1 MKMNHARIAKLLKRA
16 YHSWGARAI
25 AIVLIV
31 VLSLQTVMS
40 SGVPQVLAQEIGQV
54 LAMSRAGDG
63 SQTNDD
69 DGQDGSSAETLE
81 TDNGSGGSAQNG
93 QSGEQDTE
101 GDVDTEAVASA
112 SDDAADS
119 EDSAATGDSASG
131 DDSTSTATDDESDS
145 TDTAQSS
152 DPPEDGDQ
160 TPSDATDEAAETEDA
175 ADTDAT
181 DPDTEDVMPAER
193 TELFNWTGDL
203 GALKL
208 SSTGLVIALP
218 KTDEPENTASEA
230 EDAAG
235 EQADATGDAE
245 ESAAIDDAEGASASA
260 SEDEQ
265 SAAEEPKT
273 ETFVP
278 ETYPA
283 KLNLTFFLDPAN
295 ADQVDTAPESIVPG
309 DSFEVTL
316 PSGIALANP
325 ADVID
330 VFQIAADGTPST
342 VKIAEATYKD
352 GVLTVT
358 FIAPVDTATGE
369 ARELSTYSASIDL
382 DVLLSTSLA
391 GETATQIDWLLQQS
405 ATGAVQTAT
414 LQIPARSAFE
424 VVVELPEL
432 SDNETIAEQ
441 EIASTD
447 TVMNVM
453 NALTLPGMMNAANV
467 EGSTT
472 YSYENLTGSA
482 QMAITWCDNNSSNRP
497 AMADYAKKVIP
508 QFSLDGGASWISL
521 VDENGN
527 LTDEARLKL
536 YIGDGEAP
544 NWVKQASAAAQSIGT
559 WNVSVQGTPTQ
570 FNTTVTV
577 PDVDEEGNQKY
588 DEHGNPLFVKDEK
601 ASSSVDILWRL
612 NDTNERPQNYTYGEN
627 DEGATGGQ
635 RYLMLTQDYTF
646 TIQGKLGDKTL
657 KEIFGSTLNAA
668 DYAEYFR
675 FSALIDNK
683 QVVDGTGNVRSDT
696 LEEMIE
702 AQLGEGQA
710 FDITFS
716 EDGNTA
722 TIKATLPQYDLNGAP
737 IVYYAY
743 FEDPTDTTS
752 GKDYYQPAYN
762 NSASPSHGSSVD
774 KLYDGGTMTIRPV
787 GTTSYDATKVWLD
800 GGNIDERPAASFTL
814 WRYSK
819 NGSPATAS
827 QVQMNAIDGSGTAAE
842 SVEYVTIEIPA
853 GSQDDTIDLG
863 KLLAEQ
869 YGEQGANILS
879 NLPKYDPDGYPYIY
893 ALRED
898 TGLSSNYEVVFGS
911 VDSQGNETDTQPN
924 YTDGDGNKQEL
935 DQPDRANDP
944 FIYNDGTITNRLTGT
959 VTVEATKTWE
969 IAAFQDSLDTVTV
982 TFTAQS
988 RLASSTSDADWQ
1000 DTDTTIEV
1008 DGWKA
1013 ETLSQTFSGTFDQ
1026 YDSQGR
1032 ELEYR
1037 WIETGISIDG
1047 EPVEFERDGAGGGSF
1062 TLTLENMEGEP
1073 EDLAFTSTFEEATDP
1088 DGTDTI
1094 TNTFDNT
1101 TYGRVDKFWEQP
1113 DGTMAQIPPRE
1124 AEAYGKDPADLD
1136 TDGIATVQL
1145 FQDGKLIG
1153 AFEMDGTVD
1162 PSATEIRNL
1171 PGATYQETSSY
1182 HLDFEDLPKYNPEN
1196 GVRYTYLVLETQKD
1210 GWYADRIYDAETH
1223 TTTINNAIGEGE
1235 GSEIRVIKQWNDG
1248 DDSSHRLPVVVDLVA
1263 VKSMTA
1269 EQNIDPATGELYH
1282 YDPGDIVVEDIV
1294 LTAGESWYAEVDVPI
1309 GNVDYTYFK
1318 VVERGMGVVEQ
1329 EDGSIEPQ
1337 YPAVTYEEAEDA
1349 YEGITDDL
1357 AWINTA
1363 WEYMSTKDAVR
1374 IATPDHVYR
1383 TTASE
1388 DAEPTYLEDMQ
1399 AVTASNRRLGIFDLT
1414 IEKTWND
1421 QGEHDRPQAE
1431 LVVSCLENDEAF
1443 GVDGRGG
1450 ITVSAGGANANT
1462 LPVVDNEGNQLLTGG
1477 DSIYRVEDGKL
1488 IITVDTADDAYSST
1502 YYIHGLPKYDGNGLV
1517 VHYDVEERGL
1527 NGSEYVTTK
1536 TVSDYEVGTRHF
1548 HDNQTIEF
1556 TNTRQGTRTVTFN
1569 KEWQDRYV
1577 NESLRQRPDIYLTL
1591 YRVTVGVD
1599 GEGNLTYSDPEQVG
1613 GYVQYLWTGT
1623 PDTEDPQ
1630 YEQSCSIANL
1640 PAYDENGSEYIYYAS
1655 ESMAADGSALDYA
1668 DVKFS
1673 YEGMTT
1679 LHEEADEPHAVKV
1692 PNAEQGSDDPTEN
1705 GTGWAIHEDG
1715 TFVNS
1720 LTDNLVA
1727 RGTKLWEDVPAN
1739 VSQGST
1745 GDLLAE
1751 SDLPEITVYLQQ
1763 RVEGEDWSS
1772 LKFKVADDGTW
1783 SFVEGSEAI
1792 AWTSDLKQVTT
1803 NQYSYSM
1810 AHTGENTTKSVDD
1823 ATANNPIL
1831 PENEEQLPRYT
1842 EDGKIYEYRAIEVVW
1857 GLVDQPGGV
1866 TSEWI
1871 ENTDFSQLRESDD
1884 DSMGVYVIEHGETG
1898 SFLINNIYTSETGR
1912 LTVQK
1917 HYTGREAGDLYPET
1931 TFDVYRYYVNADGG
1945 KSDAAL
1951 VDSVTL
1957 TNDMLKAEDP
1967 TTLDGLTVDGAGKA
1981 ETTAQYTFSGLDIY
1995 APDGSYWQYYV
2006 VEHNINGYETTVAV
2020 GDVSAGNVKGEGEA
2034 VDGGVSSGALC
2045 PVDVLGS
2052 VEGTVLGDNT
2062 TPDVTFKNEYTP
2074 EPVDLTGTK
2083 TWVDFNNIFNI
2094 RPTAEEFMKGLKVER
2109 IDNNGAV
2116 DLTGELQSTNPD
2128 DPYYFMVT
2136 ENADTNTYTITLSGV
2151 DKWSPDGTAYRYRI
2165 TETLADMVLGD
2176 TGRNASGYYTTD
2188 NAQDPTTATSTVN
2201 AQNPGSGFR
2210 FTNTLEGQATVEKRW
2225 NDGDDPYGL
2234 RPTTVTVRLQARY
2247 TYADGKPS
2255 AWQDP
2260 EQILNDLGYWEA
2272 FAKQFE
2278 DEEAAK
2284 AFLEKTLSADNG
2296 WKSSWTGLPMG
2307 GRGTAEGHAGEFFSI
2322 EYRAVEVAI
2331 GDQEIDQPS
2340 STDVS
2345 FSYTK
2350 NGGGEYHPYQP
2361 AQESWTNTTTGSATV
2376 ISNTLESTKIT
2387 ATKTWEGDAENAW
2400 DTRPGGDEW
2409 TVHYLLQRK
2418 LVTEGDTAWQWLM
2431 EYGAEQAEGPLD
2443 DGIVSATISGT
2454 GDSATTTWENLPDCN
2469 EDGTAYEYRVVEQ
2482 VPGSY
2487 DVVSGTEIAT
2497 ATDETTGVTYRF
2509 YVVESVNSD
2518 DDQSVDTQMFVND
2531 LRTTTLTG
2539 TKTWD
2544 DHGTTLADDLTE
2556 DDMPDM
2562 VLWRATILGN
2572 GTFGAAE
2579 NVTNYAG
2586 QPTWEG
2592 SGESWTFTYTGL
2604 PAANED
2610 DVDYVYWAVEK
2621 EADAPGYYPLYG
2633 TDKAASPSG
2642 AAGTTVTTSATAAQD
2657 GVQTNEPI
2665 TNVATRFTLDKVS
2678 DFTPEGE
2685 DAREDL
2691 RNIELTVY
2699 GADGDVYA
2707 VWTDTDGVASST
2719 VWPKGQQNGGETE
2732 MTGEN
2737 AGFIV
2742 GLPAGTYTVKE
2753 TGEVPEGY
2761 AKAPDVTITIA
2772 KNGSVAAT
2780 QSGNDSVL
2788 EVEGTN
2794 PGGTITVNVEDPVLR
2809 GHLRLTKH
2817 VSDNG
2822 AYGGTND
2829 AALAGATFSLYRV
2842 DMDGDGEDELI
2853 ASGLTSNNQGV
2864 VDTSNFTNVSIEI
2877 ESTAGEDLTYGGK
2890 YVKLSDGLP
2899 AGKYYFVETATTS
2912 GAVMPDEA
2920 NAKSATLEITQ
2931 DTHFAFTNAPVA
2943 TTMGNERFNAN
2954 VVLHKFDT
2962 LTNDPIQGAKFQ
2974 VEYTPSDG
2982 STGWVDREFTT
2993 GEDGSLKLE
3002 NLKKGTYVITEVS
3015 NTGYVSNGFRATF
3028 TLTDANDDVTYD
3040 IKSIADGKD
3049 IDFEVTSG
3057 ADDFVDG
3064 QGIPNVPQRGTVTI
3078 DKTGKDGAALN
3089 GATFELQRLGE
3100 DGQTWETII
3109 EGLETGTTYKAN
3121 DANDGIEGSGST
3133 GAAGR
3138 LQVTNLLW
3146 GTYRFVETEPADGY
3160 FCENADGNSVT
3171 SGTLTIDR
3179 THLNPSLTGTNAVA
3193 NEPTSLEINKA
3204 NDVGQPLAGAEFQI
3218 TAQDDSAF
3226 AHPGEFAAGTYD
3238 EATKTVTL
3246 ATDSTGHIELVGQLM
3261 VGGTYTIYESGAPS
3275 GYDPADGVLTVTVQE
3290 DGSLAVQGDMPD
3302 RYAWADLD
3310 ENGHADNAYSFMVTN
3325 IHEEIDILKVDDD
3338 GDALEGAE
3346 FTLTGVC
3353 MDKNTSHTYT
3363 TDEDGY
3369 IHVDAGLMGGVRYE
3383 LHETKPADGY
3393 AQLEDSLYFM
3403 MDERGEIV
3411 VTDAQQNPLDE
3422 EEYPEGYAVNSN
3434 RISLTVTD
3442 EPVELQITKRAPAGE
3457 DGEPGETLPWAE
3469 FSITPVDGSKF
3480 AAGAD
3485 PTAPQTMRTGEDG
3498 TLSMT
3503 AWLIVG
3509 NEYDITEVKA
3519 PEGYERVTGTMRIR
3533 VEEDGSISVVGSV
3546 NEDGSITP
3554 APPTGYTKVDDNTFE
3569 VSVVNEPIEI
3579 NIEKVGSNDTATG
3592 LEGAEFEVAGVFAG
3606 SNEVET
3612 RTFTT
3617 GEGGRV
3623 EIEAELKS
3631 GETYALREVVAPA
3644 GYELLEGELTVQ
3656 VAEDGTLEVV
3666 GDAPAGYTLADG
3678 GVTIFAVDEP
3688 LHISFVKTDE
3698 EGGALAGAT
3707 FSIAPADGDATL
3719 PDGSAS
3725 KTFTS
3730 DEAGVVFADLQV
3742 SGSAEGT
3749 AYVITELAA
3758 PAGYEV
3764 APAFT
3769 ILVFEDGTVELGD
3782 VPEAIAGAVSVEN
3795 AAVAAAG
3802 EDPDTSGDDA
3812 DAPALATPAGV
3823 VVTLADTRVEAQ
3835 IAKVSTSGGALAGA
3849 EFAVTG
3855 LFTDGYTTKAVTVDA
3870 NGRAPLEG
3878 LIVGETYRIRETV
3891 APEGFDL
3898 IEETWEFTVQ
3908 ADGTL
3913 AGEATSGSADEAG
3926 YAIADDGVTLRAV
3939 DAPTPPVPGEMPG
3952 TGDTKLTY
3960 ALVLGIVSLVC
3971 LAGGLRLSRRKR

>member
-54 LAMSRAGDG
+54 LAMSRADDG
-63 SQTNDD
+63 SQMNDD

-119 EDSAATGDSASG
+119 EDPAATGDSASG

-152 DPPEDGDQ
+152 DPSEDGDQ

-181 DPDTEDVMPAER
+181 DPDTEDVTPAER

-230 EDAAG
+230 EDATG
-235 EQADATGDAE
+235 EQPDATDDAE
-245 ESAAIDDAEGASASA
+245 KSATIDDAEGASASA

-265 SAAEEPKT
+265 SAAEELKT

-330 VFQIAADGTPST
+330 VFQVAADGTPST

-369 ARELSTYSASIDL
+369 ARELSTYSASIGL

-405 ATGAVQTAT
+405 ATGSVQTAT

-559 WNVSVQGTPTQ
+559 WNVSVQGMPTQ

-588 DEHGNPLFVKDEK
+588 DEHGNPLFVKDEE

-657 KEIFGSTLNAA
+657 KEIFGDNLGTDA
-668 DYAEYFR
+668 YAEYFR

-774 KLYDGGTMTIRPV
+774 KLYDGGTMTIRPM

-800 GGNIDERPAASFTL
+800 GDNKENRPEVTFTL
-814 WRYSK
+814 WRYST
-819 NGSPATAS
+819 NGKPATAS
-827 QVQMNAIDGSGTAAE
+827 QVQLDQNDTTQNPSSSVNAVS
-842 SVEYVTIEIPA
+842 YVQITIPA
-853 GSQDDTIDLG
+853 GSEDTIDLG

-869 YGEQGANILS
+869 YGEQGADILS
-879 NLPKYDPDGYPYIY
+879 SLPKYDPDGYPYIY

-898 TGLSSNYEVVFGS
+898 TNLAGYETVYGTVNADDS
-911 VDSQGNETDTQPN
+911 VTDTQPN
-924 YTDGDGNKQEL
+924 YQDENGTTQKL
-935 DQPDRANDP
+935 DQPDRKDDP
-944 FIYNDGTITNRLTGT
+944 FIYNGGTVTNRLTGT
-959 VTVEATKTWE
+959 VEVEATKTWE
-969 IAAFQDSLDTVTV
+969 IAAFQDSLNEVV
-982 TFTAQS
+982 VEFTAQS
-988 RLASSTSDADWQ
+988 RLAGSDDAWV
-1000 DTDTTIEV
+1000 DTDVTIEV
-1008 DGWKA
+1008 KDWKA

-1101 TYGRVDKFWEQP
+1101 TYERVDKFWEQP
-1113 DGTMAQIPPRE
+1113 DGTMAQIKPQG
-1124 AEAYGKDPADLD
+1124 ADAYGKDPEDLN

-1145 FQDGKLIG
+1145 FQDGVLIG
-1153 AFEMDGTVD
+1153 TFEMDGTVD
-1162 PSATEIRNL
+1162 ASATDIKNL
-1171 PGATYQETSSY
+1171 PDATYQETSSY

-1210 GWYADRIYDAETH
+1210 GWYVDRIYDAETH
-1223 TTTINNAIGEGE
+1223 TTTINNAVGEGE

-1263 VKSMTA
+1263 VKPMTA

-1282 YDPGDIVVEDIV
+1282 YEPGDIVVEDIV

-1337 YPAVTYEEAEDA
+1337 YPAVTYEEAKDGA
-1349 YEGITDDL
+1349 YDGITDDL

-1443 GVDGRGG
+1443 GVDDRGG

-1462 LPVVDNEGNQLLTGG
+1462 LPVVDNEGNQLFTGG

-1488 IITVDTADDAYSST
+1488 IIKVDTADDEYSST

-1517 VHYDVEERGL
+1517 VHYDVEERWTGQ
-1527 NGSEYVTTK
+1527 NDEYVTTK

-1591 YRVTVGVD
+1591 YRVTVGED
-1599 GEGNLTYSDPEQVG
+1599 GEGNLTYSDPEQVD

-1772 LKFKVADDGTW
+1772 LKFKVADNGTW

-1792 AWTSDLKQVTT
+1792 AWTSDLEQVTT

-1823 ATANNPIL
+1823 ATADNPIL
-1831 PENEEQLPRYT
+1831 PENEELLPRYT

-1871 ENTDFSQLRESDD
+1871 ETTDFSQLRESDD

-1898 SFLINNIYTSETGR
+1898 SFLINNVYTSETGS

-1931 TFDVYRYYVNADGG
+1931 TFDVYRYYVNADGE

-1957 TNDMLKAEDP
+1957 TNDMLKNSEQ
-1967 TTLDGLTVDGAGKA
+1967 LNGLTVTGAGDA

-2006 VEHNINGYETTVAV
+2006 VEHNINGYKTTVEV
-2020 GDVSAGNVKGEGEA
+2020 GNVVAEDVTGEGETA
-2034 VDGGVSSGALC
+2034 DGGVSSGGLC
-2045 PVDVLGS
+2045 PESGT
-2052 VEGTVLGDNT
+2052 VEAPEPGGDSGDGTSTSKVTGTVLATDKVAEDGSITPGDT
-2062 TPDVTFKNEYTP
+2062 TPDVTFKN
-2074 EPVDLTGTK
+2074 
-2083 TWVDFNNIFNI
+2083 
-2094 RPTAEEFMKGLKVER
+2094 
-2109 IDNNGAV
+2109 
-2116 DLTGELQSTNPD
+2116 
-2128 DPYYFMVT
+2128 
-2136 ENADTNTYTITLSGV
+2136 
-2151 DKWSPDGTAYRYRI
+2151 
-2165 TETLADMVLGD
+2165 
-2176 TGRNASGYYTTD
+2176 
-2188 NAQDPTTATSTVN
+2188 
-2201 AQNPGSGFR
+2201 
-2210 FTNTLEGQATVEKRW
+2210 
-2225 NDGDDPYGL
+2225 
-2234 RPTTVTVRLQARY
+2234 
-2247 TYADGKPS
+2247 
-2255 AWQDP
+2255 
-2260 EQILNDLGYWEA
+2260 
-2272 FAKQFE
+2272 
-2278 DEEAAK
+2278 
-2284 AFLEKTLSADNG
+2284 
-2296 WKSSWTGLPMG
+2296 
-2307 GRGTAEGHAGEFFSI
+2307 
-2322 EYRAVEVAI
+2322 
-2331 GDQEIDQPS
+2331 
-2340 STDVS
+2340 
-2345 FSYTK
+2345 
-2350 NGGGEYHPYQP
+2350 
-2361 AQESWTNTTTGSATV
+2361 
-2376 ISNTLESTKIT
+2376 
-2387 ATKTWEGDAENAW
+2387 
-2400 DTRPGGDEW
+2400 
-2409 TVHYLLQRK
+2409 
-2418 LVTEGDTAWQWLM
+2418 
-2431 EYGAEQAEGPLD
+2431 
-2443 DGIVSATISGT
+2443 
-2454 GDSATTTWENLPDCN
+2454 
-2469 EDGTAYEYRVVEQ
+2469 AYE
-2482 VPGSY
+2482 P
-2487 DVVSGTEIAT
+2487 
-2497 ATDETTGVTYRF
+2497 
-2509 YVVESVNSD
+2509 ESINLS
-2518 DDQSVDTQMFVND
+2518 
-2531 LRTTTLTG
+2531 G

-2544 DHGTTLADDLTE
+2544 DY
-2556 DDMPDM
+2556 
-2562 VLWRATILGN
+2562 N
-2572 GTFGAAE
+2572 GMF
-2579 NVTNYAG
+2579 N
-2586 QPTWEG
+2586 
-2592 SGESWTFTYTGL
+2592 
-2604 PAANED
+2604 
-2610 DVDYVYWAVEK
+2610 
-2621 EADAPGYYPLYG
+2621 
-2633 TDKAASPSG
+2633 
-2642 AAGTTVTTSATAAQD
+2642 
-2657 GVQTNEPI
+2657 
-2665 TNVATRFTLDKVS
+2665 
-2678 DFTPEGE
+2678 
-2685 DAREDL
+2685 L
-2691 RNIELTVY
+2691 R
-2699 GADGDVYA
+2699 
-2707 VWTDTDGVASST
+2707 
-2719 VWPKGQQNGGETE
+2719 P
-2732 MTGEN
+2732 
-2737 AGFIV
+2737 
-2742 GLPAGTYTVKE
+2742 
-2753 TGEVPEGY
+2753 
-2761 AKAPDVTITIA
+2761 
-2772 KNGSVAAT
+2772 
-2780 QSGNDSVL
+2780 
-2788 EVEGTN
+2788 
-2794 PGGTITVNVEDPVLR
+2794 
-2809 GHLRLTKH
+2809 
-2817 VSDNG
+2817 
-2822 AYGGTND
+2822 
-2829 AALAGATFSLYRV
+2829 
-2842 DMDGDGEDELI
+2842 
-2853 ASGLTSNNQGV
+2853 
-2864 VDTSNFTNVSIEI
+2864 
-2877 ESTAGEDLTYGGK
+2877 
-2890 YVKLSDGLP
+2890 
-2899 AGKYYFVETATTS
+2899 
-2912 GAVMPDEA
+2912 
-2920 NAKSATLEITQ
+2920 
-2931 DTHFAFTNAPVA
+2931 
-2943 TTMGNERFNAN
+2943 
-2954 VVLHKFDT
+2954 
-2962 LTNDPIQGAKFQ
+2962 
-2974 VEYTPSDG
+2974 
-2982 STGWVDREFTT
+2982 
-2993 GEDGSLKLE
+2993 
-3002 NLKKGTYVITEVS
+3002 
-3015 NTGYVSNGFRATF
+3015 
-3028 TLTDANDDVTYD
+3028 
-3040 IKSIADGKD
+3040 
-3049 IDFEVTSG
+3049 
-3057 ADDFVDG
+3057 
-3064 QGIPNVPQRGTVTI
+3064 
-3078 DKTGKDGAALN
+3078 
-3089 GATFELQRLGE
+3089 
-3100 DGQTWETII
+3100 
-3109 EGLETGTTYKAN
+3109 
-3121 DANDGIEGSGST
+3121 
-3133 GAAGR
+3133 
-3138 LQVTNLLW
+3138 
-3146 GTYRFVETEPADGY
+3146 
-3160 FCENADGNSVT
+3160 
-3171 SGTLTIDR
+3171 
-3179 THLNPSLTGTNAVA
+3179 
-3193 NEPTSLEINKA
+3193 
-3204 NDVGQPLAGAEFQI
+3204 
-3218 TAQDDSAF
+3218 
-3226 AHPGEFAAGTYD
+3226 
-3238 EATKTVTL
+3238 
-3246 ATDSTGHIELVGQLM
+3246 
-3261 VGGTYTIYESGAPS
+3261 
-3275 GYDPADGVLTVTVQE
+3275 TVQE
-3290 DGSLAVQGDMPD
+3290 
-3302 RYAWADLD
+3302 
-3310 ENGHADNAYSFMVTN
+3310 F
-3325 IHEEIDILKVDDD
+3325 
-3338 GDALEGAE
+3338 
-3346 FTLTGVC
+3346 
-3353 MDKNTSHTYT
+3353 
-3363 TDEDGY
+3363 
-3369 IHVDAGLMGGVRYE
+3369 
-3383 LHETKPADGY
+3383 
-3393 AQLEDSLYFM
+3393 
-3403 MDERGEIV
+3403 
-3411 VTDAQQNPLDE
+3411 
-3422 EEYPEGYAVNSN
+3422 
-3434 RISLTVTD
+3434 
-3442 EPVELQITKRAPAGE
+3442 
-3457 DGEPGETLPWAE
+3457 
-3469 FSITPVDGSKF
+3469 
-3480 AAGAD
+3480 
-3485 PTAPQTMRTGEDG
+3485 
-3498 TLSMT
+3498 
-3503 AWLIVG
+3503 
-3509 NEYDITEVKA
+3509 
-3519 PEGYERVTGTMRIR
+3519 
-3533 VEEDGSISVVGSV
+3533 
-3546 NEDGSITP
+3546 
-3554 APPTGYTKVDDNTFE
+3554 
-3569 VSVVNEPIEI
+3569 
-3579 NIEKVGSNDTATG
+3579 
-3592 LEGAEFEVAGVFAG
+3592 
-3606 SNEVET
+3606 
-3612 RTFTT
+3612 
-3617 GEGGRV
+3617 
-3623 EIEAELKS
+3623 
-3631 GETYALREVVAPA
+3631 
-3644 GYELLEGELTVQ
+3644 
-3656 VAEDGTLEVV
+3656 
-3666 GDAPAGYTLADG
+3666 
-3678 GVTIFAVDEP
+3678 
-3688 LHISFVKTDE
+3688 
-3698 EGGALAGAT
+3698 
-3707 FSIAPADGDATL
+3707 
-3719 PDGSAS
+3719 
-3725 KTFTS
+3725 
-3730 DEAGVVFADLQV
+3730 
-3742 SGSAEGT
+3742 
-3749 AYVITELAA
+3749 
-3758 PAGYEV
+3758 
-3764 APAFT
+3764 
-3769 ILVFEDGTVELGD
+3769 
-3782 VPEAIAGAVSVEN
+3782 
-3795 AAVAAAG
+3795 
-3802 EDPDTSGDDA
+3802 
-3812 DAPALATPAGV
+3812 
-3823 VVTLADTRVEAQ
+3823 
-3835 IAKVSTSGGALAGA
+3835 
-3849 EFAVTG
+3849 
-3855 LFTDGYTTKAVTVDA
+3855 
-3870 NGRAPLEG
+3870 
-3878 LIVGETYRIRETV
+3878 
-3891 APEGFDL
+3891 
-3898 IEETWEFTVQ
+3898 
-3908 ADGTL
+3908 
-3913 AGEATSGSADEAG
+3913 
-3926 YAIADDGVTLRAV
+3926 
-3939 DAPTPPVPGEMPG
+3939 
-3952 TGDTKLTY
+3952 
-3960 ALVLGIVSLVC
+3960 
-3971 LAGGLRLSRRKR
+3971 

>member
-81 TDNGSGGSAQNG
+81 TDNGSGGGSAQNG

-119 EDSAATGDSASG
+119 EDPAVTGDSASG

-152 DPPEDGDQ
+152 DPSEDGDQ

-181 DPDTEDVMPAER
+181 DPDTEDVTPAER

-208 SSTGLVIALP
+208 SSTGLTIALP
-218 KTDEPENTASEA
+218 ETDEPENTASDA
-230 EDAAG
+230 EDATG
-235 EQADATGDAE
+235 EQADATDDAE
-245 ESAAIDDAEGASASA
+245 ESATIDDAEGASASA

-330 VFQIAADGTPST
+330 VFRVAADGTPST

-369 ARELSTYSASIDL
+369 ARELSTYSASIGL

-527 LTDEARLKL
+527 LTDGARLKL

-559 WNVSVQGTPTQ
+559 WNVSVQGMPTQ
-570 FNTTVTV
+570 FVETVTT
-577 PDVDEEGNQKY
+577 PQLDGDGNQMF
-588 DEHGNPLFVKDEK
+588 DEHGNALFNPPERHEVPI
-601 ASSSVDILWRL
+601 SWRL
-612 NDTNERPQNYTYGEN
+612 NDTNSLPQSYTYGEN
-627 DEGATGGQ
+627 DEGANGDQ
-635 RYLMLTQDYTF
+635 RYLMLMQQYTF

-657 KEIFGSTLNAA
+657 KEIFGDNLGTDA
-668 DYAEYFR
+668 YAEYFR

-702 AQLGEGQA
+702 AQLREGQA

-762 NSASPSHGSSVD
+762 NAASPSHGSSVD

-800 GGNIDERPAASFTL
+800 GENSDERPAASFTL
-814 WRYSK
+814 WRYST

-853 GSQDDTIDLG
+853 GSRYNTIDLG

-1101 TYGRVDKFWEQP
+1101 TYERVDKFWEQP

-1772 LKFKVADDGTW
+1772 LKFKVADNGTW

-1792 AWTSDLKQVTT
+1792 AWTSDLEQVTT

-1823 ATANNPIL
+1823 ATADNPIL
-1831 PENEEQLPRYT
+1831 PENEELLPRYT

-1857 GLVDQPGGV
+1857 GLVNQPGGV

-1871 ENTDFSQLRESDD
+1871 EETDFSELRDSAD
-1884 DSMGVYVIEHGETG
+1884 DSIGVYVIEHGEIG
-1898 SFLINNIYTSETGR
+1898 SFLINNVYTSETGS

-1917 HYTGREAGDLYPET
+1917 HYTGRDAGDLYPET
-1931 TFDVYRYYVNADGG
+1931 TFDVYRYYVNADGDT
-1945 KSDAAL
+1945 SDA
-1951 VDSVTL
+1951 
-1957 TNDMLKAEDP
+1957 
-1967 TTLDGLTVDGAGKA
+1967 GAGGFRDA
-1981 ETTAQYTFSGLDIY
+1981 HERHAQ
-1995 APDGSYWQYYV
+1995 
-2006 VEHNINGYETTVAV
+2006 
-2020 GDVSAGNVKGEGEA
+2020 GERRAARRAYGHGCQQGR
-2034 VDGGVSSGALC
+2034 DH
-2045 PVDVLGS
+2045 
-2052 VEGTVLGDNT
+2052 
-2062 TPDVTFKNEYTP
+2062 
-2074 EPVDLTGTK
+2074 
-2083 TWVDFNNIFNI
+2083 
-2094 RPTAEEFMKGLKVER
+2094 
-2109 IDNNGAV
+2109 GAV
-2116 DLTGELQSTNPD
+2116 HVQ
-2128 DPYYFMVT
+2128 
-2136 ENADTNTYTITLSGV
+2136 
-2151 DKWSPDGTAYRYRI
+2151 R
-2165 TETLADMVLGD
+2165 
-2176 TGRNASGYYTTD
+2176 
-2188 NAQDPTTATSTVN
+2188 
-2201 AQNPGSGFR
+2201 
-2210 FTNTLEGQATVEKRW
+2210 
-2225 NDGDDPYGL
+2225 
-2234 RPTTVTVRLQARY
+2234 ARY
-2247 TYADGKPS
+2247 
-2255 AWQDP
+2255 
-2260 EQILNDLGYWEA
+2260 
-2272 FAKQFE
+2272 
-2278 DEEAAK
+2278 
-2284 AFLEKTLSADNG
+2284 
-2296 WKSSWTGLPMG
+2296 
-2307 GRGTAEGHAGEFFSI
+2307 
-2322 EYRAVEVAI
+2322 
-2331 GDQEIDQPS
+2331 
-2340 STDVS
+2340 
-2345 FSYTK
+2345 
-2350 NGGGEYHPYQP
+2350 
-2361 AQESWTNTTTGSATV
+2361 
-2376 ISNTLESTKIT
+2376 
-2387 ATKTWEGDAENAW
+2387 
-2400 DTRPGGDEW
+2400 
-2409 TVHYLLQRK
+2409 
-2418 LVTEGDTAWQWLM
+2418 
-2431 EYGAEQAEGPLD
+2431 
-2443 DGIVSATISGT
+2443 
-2454 GDSATTTWENLPDCN
+2454 
-2469 EDGTAYEYRVVEQ
+2469 
-2482 VPGSY
+2482 
-2487 DVVSGTEIAT
+2487 
-2497 ATDETTGVTYRF
+2497 
-2509 YVVESVNSD
+2509 
-2518 DDQSVDTQMFVND
+2518 
-2531 LRTTTLTG
+2531 
-2539 TKTWD
+2539 
-2544 DHGTTLADDLTE
+2544 
-2556 DDMPDM
+2556 
-2562 VLWRATILGN
+2562 
-2572 GTFGAAE
+2572 
-2579 NVTNYAG
+2579 
-2586 QPTWEG
+2586 
-2592 SGESWTFTYTGL
+2592 
-2604 PAANED
+2604 
-2610 DVDYVYWAVEK
+2610 
-2621 EADAPGYYPLYG
+2621 
-2633 TDKAASPSG
+2633 
-2642 AAGTTVTTSATAAQD
+2642 
-2657 GVQTNEPI
+2657 
-2665 TNVATRFTLDKVS
+2665 
-2678 DFTPEGE
+2678 
-2685 DAREDL
+2685 
-2691 RNIELTVY
+2691 
-2699 GADGDVYA
+2699 
-2707 VWTDTDGVASST
+2707 
-2719 VWPKGQQNGGETE
+2719 
-2732 MTGEN
+2732 
-2737 AGFIV
+2737 
-2742 GLPAGTYTVKE
+2742 
-2753 TGEVPEGY
+2753 
-2761 AKAPDVTITIA
+2761 
-2772 KNGSVAAT
+2772 
-2780 QSGNDSVL
+2780 
-2788 EVEGTN
+2788 
-2794 PGGTITVNVEDPVLR
+2794 
-2809 GHLRLTKH
+2809 
-2817 VSDNG
+2817 
-2822 AYGGTND
+2822 
-2829 AALAGATFSLYRV
+2829 
-2842 DMDGDGEDELI
+2842 
-2853 ASGLTSNNQGV
+2853 
-2864 VDTSNFTNVSIEI
+2864 
-2877 ESTAGEDLTYGGK
+2877 
-2890 YVKLSDGLP
+2890 
-2899 AGKYYFVETATTS
+2899 
-2912 GAVMPDEA
+2912 
-2920 NAKSATLEITQ
+2920 
-2931 DTHFAFTNAPVA
+2931 
-2943 TTMGNERFNAN
+2943 
-2954 VVLHKFDT
+2954 
-2962 LTNDPIQGAKFQ
+2962 
-2974 VEYTPSDG
+2974 
-2982 STGWVDREFTT
+2982 
-2993 GEDGSLKLE
+2993 
-3002 NLKKGTYVITEVS
+3002 
-3015 NTGYVSNGFRATF
+3015 
-3028 TLTDANDDVTYD
+3028 
-3040 IKSIADGKD
+3040 
-3049 IDFEVTSG
+3049 
-3057 ADDFVDG
+3057 
-3064 QGIPNVPQRGTVTI
+3064 
-3078 DKTGKDGAALN
+3078 
-3089 GATFELQRLGE
+3089 
-3100 DGQTWETII
+3100 
-3109 EGLETGTTYKAN
+3109 
-3121 DANDGIEGSGST
+3121 
-3133 GAAGR
+3133 
-3138 LQVTNLLW
+3138 
-3146 GTYRFVETEPADGY
+3146 
-3160 FCENADGNSVT
+3160 
-3171 SGTLTIDR
+3171 
-3179 THLNPSLTGTNAVA
+3179 
-3193 NEPTSLEINKA
+3193 
-3204 NDVGQPLAGAEFQI
+3204 
-3218 TAQDDSAF
+3218 
-3226 AHPGEFAAGTYD
+3226 
-3238 EATKTVTL
+3238 
-3246 ATDSTGHIELVGQLM
+3246 
-3261 VGGTYTIYESGAPS
+3261 
-3275 GYDPADGVLTVTVQE
+3275 
-3290 DGSLAVQGDMPD
+3290 
-3302 RYAWADLD
+3302 
-3310 ENGHADNAYSFMVTN
+3310 
-3325 IHEEIDILKVDDD
+3325 
-3338 GDALEGAE
+3338 
-3346 FTLTGVC
+3346 
-3353 MDKNTSHTYT
+3353 
-3363 TDEDGY
+3363 
-3369 IHVDAGLMGGVRYE
+3369 
-3383 LHETKPADGY
+3383 
-3393 AQLEDSLYFM
+3393 
-3403 MDERGEIV
+3403 
-3411 VTDAQQNPLDE
+3411 
-3422 EEYPEGYAVNSN
+3422 
-3434 RISLTVTD
+3434 
-3442 EPVELQITKRAPAGE
+3442 
-3457 DGEPGETLPWAE
+3457 
-3469 FSITPVDGSKF
+3469 
-3480 AAGAD
+3480 
-3485 PTAPQTMRTGEDG
+3485 
-3498 TLSMT
+3498 
-3503 AWLIVG
+3503 
-3509 NEYDITEVKA
+3509 
-3519 PEGYERVTGTMRIR
+3519 
-3533 VEEDGSISVVGSV
+3533 
-3546 NEDGSITP
+3546 
-3554 APPTGYTKVDDNTFE
+3554 
-3569 VSVVNEPIEI
+3569 
-3579 NIEKVGSNDTATG
+3579 
-3592 LEGAEFEVAGVFAG
+3592 
-3606 SNEVET
+3606 
-3612 RTFTT
+3612 
-3617 GEGGRV
+3617 
-3623 EIEAELKS
+3623 
-3631 GETYALREVVAPA
+3631 
-3644 GYELLEGELTVQ
+3644 
-3656 VAEDGTLEVV
+3656 
-3666 GDAPAGYTLADG
+3666 
-3678 GVTIFAVDEP
+3678 
-3688 LHISFVKTDE
+3688 
-3698 EGGALAGAT
+3698 
-3707 FSIAPADGDATL
+3707 
-3719 PDGSAS
+3719 
-3725 KTFTS
+3725 
-3730 DEAGVVFADLQV
+3730 
-3742 SGSAEGT
+3742 
-3749 AYVITELAA
+3749 
-3758 PAGYEV
+3758 
-3764 APAFT
+3764 
-3769 ILVFEDGTVELGD
+3769 
-3782 VPEAIAGAVSVEN
+3782 
-3795 AAVAAAG
+3795 
-3802 EDPDTSGDDA
+3802 
-3812 DAPALATPAGV
+3812 
-3823 VVTLADTRVEAQ
+3823 
-3835 IAKVSTSGGALAGA
+3835 
-3849 EFAVTG
+3849 
-3855 LFTDGYTTKAVTVDA
+3855 
-3870 NGRAPLEG
+3870 
-3878 LIVGETYRIRETV
+3878 
-3891 APEGFDL
+3891 
-3898 IEETWEFTVQ
+3898 
-3908 ADGTL
+3908 
-3913 AGEATSGSADEAG
+3913 
-3926 YAIADDGVTLRAV
+3926 LRA
-3939 DAPTPPVPGEMPG
+3939 
-3952 TGDTKLTY
+3952 
-3960 ALVLGIVSLVC
+3960 
-3971 LAGGLRLSRRKR
+3971 RW

>member
-1 MKMNHARIAKLLKRA
+1 M
-16 YHSWGARAI
+16 
-25 AIVLIV
+25 V
-31 VLSLQTVMS
+31 Q
-40 SGVPQVLAQEIGQV
+40 
-54 LAMSRAGDG
+54 
-63 SQTNDD
+63 
-69 DGQDGSSAETLE
+69 
-81 TDNGSGGSAQNG
+81 GGSAQNG

-119 EDSAATGDSASG
+119 EDSAVTGDSASG
-131 DDSTSTATDDESDS
+131 DDSTSTATDDESDP
-145 TDTAQSS
+145 ANAPQSS
-152 DPPEDGDQ
+152 DPSEDGDQ

-181 DPDTEDVMPAER
+181 DPDTEDVTPAER

-235 EQADATGDAE
+235 EQADATDDAE
-245 ESAAIDDAEGASASA
+245 ESATIDDAEGTEGASASA

-309 DSFEVTL
+309 DSFEVAL
-316 PSGIALANP
+316 PAGIALANP
-325 ADVID
+325 AATID
-330 VFQIAADGTPST
+330 VFQAAADGTATT
-342 VKIAEATYKD
+342 VKIAEATYED

-369 ARELSTYSASIDL
+369 ARELSTYNASIDL

-391 GETATQIDWLLQQS
+391 GETATQIEWLLQQD
-405 ATGAVQTAT
+405 AAGTVQTAM

-432 SDNETIAEQ
+432 SNNEAIAEQ

-447 TVMNVM
+447 AAMNVM
-453 NALTLPGMMNAANV
+453 NVLTLPGMMNAANV

-497 AMADYAKKVIP
+497 DMAGYAENVIP
-508 QFSLDGGASWISL
+508 QFLLDGDTTWIDL

-527 LTDEARLKL
+527 LTEEARQKL
-536 YIGDGEAP
+536 HIGEGQTP
-544 NWVKQASAAAQSIGT
+544 NWVKGTSAAAQSIGT
-559 WNVSVQGTPTQ
+559 WNVSVQGMPTQ
-570 FNTTVTV
+570 FVETVTT
-577 PDVDEEGNQKY
+577 PQLDEDGNQMF
-588 DEHGNPLFVKDEK
+588 DEHGNALFNPPERHEVPI
-601 ASSSVDILWRL
+601 SWRL
-612 NDTNERPQNYTYGEN
+612 NDTNSRPQNYTYGEN

-635 RYLMLTQDYTF
+635 RYLMLTQQYTF

-657 KEIFGSTLNAA
+657 KEFFGDNLGTDA
-668 DYAEYFR
+668 YAEYFR

-702 AQLGEGQA
+702 AQLREGQA

-752 GKDYYQPAYN
+752 DKDYYQPAYN
-762 NSASPSHGSSVD
+762 NAASPSHGSSVD
-774 KLYDGGTMTIRPV
+774 KLYNGGTMTIRPV
-787 GTTSYDATKVWLD
+787 GTTSYDATKVWFD
-800 GGNIDERPAASFTL
+800 GENSDERPAASFTL
-814 WRYSK
+814 WRYST

-853 GSQDDTIDLG
+853 GSRDNTIDLG

-869 YGEQGANILS
+869 YGEQDADILS

-1037 WIETGISIDG
+1037 WIETGVSIDG
-1047 EPVEFERDGAGGGSF
+1047 EPVEFKRDGAGGGSF

-1101 TYGRVDKFWEQP
+1101 TYERVDKFWEQP

-1145 FQDGKLIG
+1145 FQDGVLIG

-1196 GVRYTYLVLETQKD
+1196 GVRHTYLVLETQKD
-1210 GWYADRIYDAETH
+1210 GWYVERIYDAETH
-1223 TTTINNAIGEGE
+1223 TTTINNAVGEGE

-1363 WEYMSTKDAVR
+1363 WEYLDTRDAVR
-1374 IATPDHVYR
+1374 IATEDHVYR
-1383 TTASE
+1383 TTAGV
-1388 DAEPTYLEDMQ
+1388 DAEPTYLEDMR

-1421 QGEHDRPQAE
+1421 QGDHDRPAAE
-1431 LVVSCLENDEAF
+1431 LVVSCLENDQAF
-1443 GVDGRGG
+1443 DVDDRGG

-1462 LPVVDNEGNQLLTGG
+1462 LPVVDNEGNQLFTGG

-1488 IITVDTADDAYSST
+1488 IITVDTEDDEYSST

-1527 NGSEYVTTK
+1527 DGSEYVTTK
-1536 TVSDYEVGTRHF
+1536 TVGDYNVGTRHF

-1556 TNTRQGTRTVTFN
+1556 TNTRQGTRTVTFH

-1599 GEGNLTYSDPEQVG
+1599 EAGNLTYSEPEQIA
-1613 GYVQYLWTGT
+1613 GYVQYLWSGT

-1630 YEQSCSIANL
+1630 YQQSCSIANL
-1640 PAYDENGSEYIYYAS
+1640 PAYDKNGSEYIYYAS
-1655 ESMAADGSALDYA
+1655 ESMSADGSALDYT
-1668 DVKFS
+1668 DVQFS
-1673 YEGMTT
+1673 YEGMAS
-1679 LHEEADEPHAVKV
+1679 LHEDDGEQDAVRVPGADQES
-1692 PNAEQGSDDPTEN
+1692 NDPTEN
-1705 GTGWAIHEDG
+1705 GTGWAIHENG

-1739 VSQGST
+1739 VNQGSA
-1745 GDLLAE
+1745 GDLLVE

-1763 RVEGEDWSS
+1763 RVEGGEWQS
-1772 LKFKVADDGTW
+1772 LKFEVNEDGSWDFADGT
-1783 SFVEGSEAI
+1783 SAI

-1810 AHTGENTTKSVDD
+1810 AHTGENTITSVDN
-1823 ATANNPIL
+1823 ATAENPTL
-1831 PENEEQLPRYT
+1831 PENEELLPRYT
-1842 EDGKIYEYRAIEVVW
+1842 EDGKLYEYRAIEVAW

-1866 TSEWI
+1866 RSEWI
-1871 ENTDFSQLRESDD
+1871 EQTDFSQLRESDD
-1884 DSMGVYVIEHGETG
+1884 DSMGVYVIKHGETG
-1898 SFLINNIYTSETGR
+1898 SFLINNVYTSETGS

-1931 TFDVYRYYVNADGG
+1931 TFDVYRYYVNADGE

-1957 TNDMLKAEDP
+1957 TNDMLKNGEQ
-1967 TTLDGLTVDGAGKA
+1967 LNGLTVTGAGEA

-2006 VEHNINGYETTVAV
+2006 VEHNINGYQTTVEV
-2020 GDVSAGNVKGEGEA
+2020 GNVAAEDVTGEGETA
-2034 VDGGVSSGALC
+2034 DGGVSSGGLC
-2045 PVDVLGS
+2045 EESGT
-2052 VEGTVLGDNT
+2052 VEAPEPGGDSGDGTSTSKVTGTVLATDKVAEDGSITPGDT

-2094 RPTAEEFMKGLKVER
+2094 RPTAEEFVAGLKVER
-2109 IDNNGAV
+2109 IDNGKTV
-2116 DLTGELQSTNPD
+2116 DLGEGGLGLLQSD
-2128 DPYYFMVT
+2128 DPDAPYFFTVS
-2136 ENADTNTYTITLSGV
+2136 ENEGTNTYTITLSNV

-2165 TETLADMVLGD
+2165 TETLTNMVLGETD
-2176 TGRNASGYYTTD
+2176 RNAGGYYTTD

-2201 AQNPGSGFR
+2201 AQSPGSVFR
-2210 FTNTLEGQATVEKRW
+2210 FTNTLEGQATVEKKW
-2225 NDGDDPYGL
+2225 NDGEDPYGL

-2247 TYADGKPS
+2247 TYADGEAS

-2260 EQILNDLGYWEA
+2260 EQILRYLGHWDEFESQFKTEA
-2272 FAKQFE
+2272 DAQ
-2278 DEEAAK
+2278 
-2284 AFLEKTLSADNG
+2284 AFFEKTLSADTG
-2296 WKSSWTGLPMG
+2296 WRGSWTGLPMG
-2307 GRGTAEGHAGEFFSI
+2307 GRGTATGHDGELFSI

-2331 GDQEIDQPS
+2331 GNQEIEQPTS
-2340 STDVS
+2340 ADVT
-2345 FSYTK
+2345 FTYTNSK
-2350 NGGGEYHPYQP
+2350 ADDGEYHPYQP
-2361 AQESWTNTTTGSATV
+2361 KQDSWTSTANSSATT
-2376 ISNTLESTKIT
+2376 ISNTLETTQIS
-2387 ATKTWEGDAENAW
+2387 ATKTWEGDNSNAW
-2400 DTRPGGDEW
+2400 DTRGGDEW
-2409 TVHYLLQRK
+2409 TVHYLLQRR
-2418 LVTEGDTAWQWLM
+2418 LEGPGDEGWQWLM
-2431 EYGAEQAEGPLD
+2431 EYGADQAGLD
-2443 DGIVSATISGT
+2443 APFAEGIVSQTISGE
-2454 GDSATTTWENLPDCN
+2454 GDSAVANWENLPDCD
-2469 EDGTAYEYRVVEQ
+2469 EDGTPYEYRVVEQ

-2487 DVVSGTEIAT
+2487 DVTDASAELVVEATEP
-2497 ATDETTGVTYRF
+2497 TTRVTYRY
-2509 YVVESVNSD
+2509 YVVDSVEGGDAGDAQTFTN
-2518 DDQSVDTQMFVND
+2518 T
-2531 LRTTTLTG
+2531 LRTVELTG
-2539 TKTWD
+2539 TKRWD
-2544 DHGTTLADDLTE
+2544 DHGTTLADNLTE
-2556 DDMPDM
+2556 ADMPDM
-2562 VLWRATILGN
+2562 VLYRATMLGN
-2572 GTFGAAE
+2572 GKFGPTE
-2579 NVTNYAG
+2579 NVTSYAG

-2657 GVQTNEPI
+2657 GVQTNESI
-2665 TNVATRFTLDKVS
+2665 TNVATRFTLDKLS

-2691 RNIELTVY
+2691 RDIELTVY

-2719 VWPKGQQNGGETE
+2719 VWPKGRQNGGETE

-2761 AKAPDVTITIA
+2761 AKALDVTITIA
-2772 KNGSVAAT
+2772 NNGKITAA

-2788 EVEGTN
+2788 EVEDTN

-2853 ASGLTSNNQGV
+2853 ASGLTSNSQGI
-2864 VDTSNFTNVSIEI
+2864 VDTRNFANVSIEV
-2877 ESTAGEDLTYGGK
+2877 ESTAGVDLTYGGK

-2899 AGKYYFVETATTS
+2899 AGEYYFVETATTS

-2962 LTNDPIQGAKFQ
+2962 LTNEPIQGAKFQ
-2974 VEYTPSDG
+2974 VDYTPSDG

-2993 GEDGSLKLE
+2993 GSDGSLKLE

-3226 AHPGEFAAGTYD
+3226 AHPSEFAAGTYD

-3275 GYDPADGVLTVTVQE
+3275 GYDPADGVLTVTVQG

-3310 ENGHADNAYSFMVTN
+3310 EDGHADNAYSFMVTN

-3346 FTLTGVC
+3346 FTLTGLC

-3383 LHETKPADGY
+3383 LRESKPADGY
-3393 AQLEDSLYFM
+3393 AQLEESLYFM

-3434 RISLTVTD
+3434 HISLTVTD
-3442 EPVELQITKRAPAGE
+3442 EPVKLQITKRAPAGE

-3469 FSITPVDGSKF
+3469 FSITPVNDSKF

-3485 PTAPQTMRTGEDG
+3485 PTATQTMRTGEDG

-3509 NEYDITEVKA
+3509 DEYDITEVKA

-3592 LEGAEFEVAGVFAG
+3592 LEGAEFKVTGVFAG

-3617 GEGGRV
+3617 SEGGRV

-3631 GETYALREVVAPA
+3631 RETYTLREVVAPA

-3656 VAEDGTLEVV
+3656 VAEDGTLEIV

-3688 LHISFVKTDE
+3688 LSISFVKTDE

-3707 FSIAPADGDATL
+3707 FSIAPAGDGATF

-3730 DEAGVVFADLQV
+3730 NENGLVFEDLQLA
-3742 SGSAEGT
+3742 GSAEGA
-3749 AYVITELAA
+3749 AYVIAELTA

-3782 VPEAIAGAVSVEN
+3782 VPGAIAGAVSVEN

-3802 EDPDTSGDDA
+3802 EGADASGDDA
-3812 DAPALATPAGV
+3812 GAPALATPAGV

>member
-63 SQTNDD
+63 SQTNGD

-81 TDNGSGGSAQNG
+81 TDNGSGGGSAQNG

-119 EDSAATGDSASG
+119 EDPAVTGDSASG
-131 DDSTSTATDDESDS
+131 DDSTSTATDDESDP
-145 TDTAQSS
+145 ANAPQSS
-152 DPPEDGDQ
+152 DPSEDGDQ

-181 DPDTEDVMPAER
+181 DPDTEDVTPAER

-208 SSTGLVIALP
+208 SSTGLTIALP
-218 KTDEPENTASEA
+218 ETDEPENTASDA
-230 EDAAG
+230 EDATG
-235 EQADATGDAE
+235 EQADATDDAE
-245 ESAAIDDAEGASASA
+245 ESATTDDAEGAEGASASTP
-260 SEDEQ
+260 EDEQ
-265 SAAEEPKT
+265 PAAEEPAT
-273 ETFVP
+273 ETIVP

-295 ADQVDTAPESIVPG
+295 ADQVDTVPESIVPG
-309 DSFEVTL
+309 DSFEVAL
-316 PSGIALANP
+316 PAGIALANP
-325 ADVID
+325 AATID
-330 VFQIAADGTPST
+330 VFQAAADGTATT
-342 VKIAEATYKD
+342 VKIAEATYED

-369 ARELSTYSASIDL
+369 ARELSTYNASIDL

-391 GETATQIDWLLQQS
+391 GETATQIEWLLQQD
-405 ATGAVQTAT
+405 AAGAVQTAMI
-414 LQIPARSAFE
+414 QIPARSAFE

-432 SDNETIAEQ
+432 SNNEAIAEQ
-441 EIASTD
+441 EIVSTD
-447 TVMNVM
+447 AAMNVM

-497 AMADYAKKVIP
+497 DMAGYAENVIP
-508 QFSLDGGASWISL
+508 QFSLDGGNTWINL
-521 VDENGN
+521 VDANGN
-527 LTDEARLKL
+527 LTEEARQELH
-536 YIGDGEAP
+536 IGEGQTP
-544 NWVKQASAAAQSIGT
+544 NWVKQASVSAQSIGT
-559 WNVSVQGTPTQ
+559 WNVSVQGMPTKFVETITTPQ
-570 FNTTVTV
+570 L
-577 PDVDEEGNQKY
+577 DEDGNQMF
-588 DEHGNPLFVKDEK
+588 DEHGNALFEDERRET
-601 ASSSVDILWRL
+601 AIAWRL

-627 DEGATGGQ
+627 DGGSTGLEGSQAGADTPQ
-635 RYLMLTQDYTF
+635 RYLMLTQQYTF

-657 KEIFGSTLNAA
+657 KEIFGDNLGT
-668 DYAEYFR
+668 DVYAEYFR

-683 QVVDGTGNVRSDT
+683 QVVDGTGNVRSTT

-702 AQLGEGQA
+702 AQLREGQA

-774 KLYDGGTMTIRPV
+774 KLYDGGTMTIRPM

-800 GGNIDERPAASFTL
+800 GDNKENRPEVTFTL
-814 WRYSK
+814 WRYST
-819 NGSPATAS
+819 NGKPATAS
-827 QVQMNAIDGSGTAAE
+827 QVQLDQNDTTQNPSSSVNAVS
-842 SVEYVTIEIPA
+842 YVQITIPA
-853 GSQDDTIDLG
+853 GSDGSVDLG

-869 YGEQGANILS
+869 YGEQGETLLES
-879 NLPKYDPDGYPYIY
+879 LPKYDPDGYPYIY

-898 TGLSSNYEVVFGS
+898 TNLAGYETVYGTVNADDS
-911 VDSQGNETDTQPN
+911 VTDTQPN
-924 YTDGDGNKQEL
+924 YQDENGTTRKL
-935 DQPDRANDP
+935 DQPDRKDDP
-944 FIYNDGTITNRLTGT
+944 FIYNGGTVTNRLTGT
-959 VTVEATKTWE
+959 VTVDATKTWE

-988 RLASSTSDADWQ
+988 RLASSTNDADWQ

-1037 WIETGISIDG
+1037 WIETGVSIDG
-1047 EPVEFERDGAGGGSF
+1047 EPVEFKRDGAGGGSF

-1101 TYGRVDKFWEQP
+1101 TYERVDKFWEQP

-1145 FQDGKLIG
+1145 FQDGVLIG
-1153 AFEMDGTVD
+1153 TFEMDGTVD

-1196 GVRYTYLVLETQKD
+1196 GVRHTYLVLETQKD
-1210 GWYADRIYDAETH
+1210 GWYVERIYDAETH

-1235 GSEIRVIKQWNDG
+1235 ASEIRIIKQWNDG

-1294 LTAGESWYAEVDVPI
+1294 LTAAESWYAEVDVPI

-1363 WEYMSTKDAVR
+1363 WEYLDTRDAVR
-1374 IATPDHVYR
+1374 IATEDHVYR
-1383 TTASE
+1383 TTAGV
-1388 DAEPTYLEDMQ
+1388 DEPTYLEDMR

-1421 QGEHDRPQAE
+1421 QGDHDRPAAE
-1431 LVVSCLENDEAF
+1431 LVVSCLENDQAF
-1443 GVDGRGG
+1443 DVDDRGG

-1462 LPVVDNEGNQLLTGG
+1462 LPVVDNEGNQLFTGG

-1488 IITVDTADDAYSST
+1488 IITVDTEDDEYSST

-1527 NGSEYVTTK
+1527 DGSEYVTTK
-1536 TVSDYEVGTRHF
+1536 TVGDYNVGTRHF

-1556 TNTRQGTRTVTFN
+1556 TNTRQGTRTVTFH
-1569 KEWQDRYV
+1569 KLWQDRYV
-1577 NESLRQRPDIYLTL
+1577 NDNLRQRPDIYLTL

-1599 GEGNLTYSDPEQVG
+1599 EAGNLTYSEPEQIA
-1613 GYVQYLWTGT
+1613 GYVQYLWSGT

-1630 YEQSCSIANL
+1630 YQQSCSIANL
-1640 PAYDENGSEYIYYAS
+1640 PAYDKNGSEYIYYAS
-1655 ESMAADGSALDYA
+1655 ESMSADGSALDYT
-1668 DVKFS
+1668 DVQFS
-1673 YEGMTT
+1673 YEGMAS
-1679 LHEEADEPHAVKV
+1679 LHEDDGEQDAVRVPGADQES
-1692 PNAEQGSDDPTEN
+1692 NDPTEN
-1705 GTGWAIHEDG
+1705 GTGWAIHENG

-1739 VSQGST
+1739 VNQGSA
-1745 GDLLAE
+1745 GDLLVE

-1763 RVEGEDWSS
+1763 RVEGGEWQS
-1772 LKFKVADDGTW
+1772 LKFEVNEDGSWDFADGT
-1783 SFVEGSEAI
+1783 SAI

-1810 AHTGENTTKSVDD
+1810 AHTGENTITSVDN
-1823 ATANNPIL
+1823 ATAENPTL
-1831 PENEEQLPRYT
+1831 PENEELLPRYT
-1842 EDGKIYEYRAIEVVW
+1842 EDGKLYEYRAIEVVW

-1866 TSEWI
+1866 RSEWI
-1871 ENTDFSQLRESDD
+1871 EQTDFSQLRESDD
-1884 DSMGVYVIEHGETG
+1884 DSMGVYVIKHGETG
-1898 SFLINNIYTSETGR
+1898 SFLINNVYTSETGS

-1931 TFDVYRYYVNADGG
+1931 TFDVYRYYVNADGE

-1957 TNDMLKAEDP
+1957 TNDMLKNGEQ
-1967 TTLDGLTVDGAGKA
+1967 LNGLTVTGAGEA

-2006 VEHNINGYETTVAV
+2006 VEHNINGYQTTVEV
-2020 GDVSAGNVKGEGEA
+2020 GNVAAEDVTGEGETA
-2034 VDGGVSSGALC
+2034 DGGVSSGGLC
-2045 PVDVLGS
+2045 EESGT
-2052 VEGTVLGDNT
+2052 VEAPEPGGDSGDGTSTSKVTGTVLATDKVAEDGSITPGDT

-2094 RPTAEEFMKGLKVER
+2094 RPTAEEFVAGLKVER
-2109 IDNNGAV
+2109 IDNGETV
-2116 DLTGELQSTNPD
+2116 DLGEGGLGLLQSD
-2128 DPYYFMVT
+2128 DPDAPYFFTVS
-2136 ENADTNTYTITLSGV
+2136 ENEGTNTYTITLSNV

-2165 TETLADMVLGD
+2165 TETLTNMVLGETD
-2176 TGRNASGYYTTD
+2176 RNAGGYYTTD

-2201 AQNPGSGFR
+2201 AQSPGSVFR
-2210 FTNTLEGQATVEKRW
+2210 FTNTLEGQATVEKKW
-2225 NDGDDPYGL
+2225 NDGEDPYGL

-2247 TYADGKPS
+2247 TYADGEAS

-2260 EQILNDLGYWEA
+2260 EQILRYLGHWDEFESQFKTEA
-2272 FAKQFE
+2272 DAQ
-2278 DEEAAK
+2278 
-2284 AFLEKTLSADNG
+2284 AFFEKTLSADTG
-2296 WKSSWTGLPMG
+2296 WRGSWTGLPMG
-2307 GRGTAEGHAGEFFSI
+2307 GRGTATGHDGELFSI

-2331 GDQEIDQPS
+2331 GNQEIEQPTS
-2340 STDVS
+2340 ADVT
-2345 FSYTK
+2345 FTYTNSK
-2350 NGGGEYHPYQP
+2350 ADDGEYHPYQP
-2361 AQESWTNTTTGSATV
+2361 KQDSWTSTANSSATT
-2376 ISNTLESTKIT
+2376 ISNTLETTQIS
-2387 ATKTWEGDAENAW
+2387 ATKTWEGDNANAW
-2400 DTRPGGDEW
+2400 DTRGGDEW
-2409 TVHYLLQRK
+2409 TVHYLLQRR
-2418 LVTEGDTAWQWLM
+2418 LEGPGDEGWQWLM
-2431 EYGAEQAEGPLD
+2431 EYGADQAGLEEPFAE
-2443 DGIVSATISGT
+2443 GIVSQTISGE
-2454 GDSATTTWENLPDCN
+2454 GDSAVANWENLPDCD
-2469 EDGTAYEYRVVEQ
+2469 EDGTPYEYRVVEQ

-2487 DVVSGTEIAT
+2487 DVTDASAELVVEATEP
-2497 ATDETTGVTYRF
+2497 TTRVTYRY
-2509 YVVESVNSD
+2509 YVVDSVEGGDAGDAQTFTN
-2518 DDQSVDTQMFVND
+2518 T
-2531 LRTTTLTG
+2531 LRTVELTG
-2539 TKTWD
+2539 TKRWD
-2544 DHGTTLADDLTE
+2544 DHGTTLADNLTE
-2556 DDMPDM
+2556 ADMPDM
-2562 VLWRATILGN
+2562 VLYRATILGN
-2572 GTFGAAE
+2572 GKFGPTE
-2579 NVTNYAG
+2579 NVTSYAG
-2586 QPTWEG
+2586 KPTWEG

-2657 GVQTNEPI
+2657 GVQTNESI
-2665 TNVATRFTLDKVS
+2665 TNVATRFTLDKLS

-2691 RNIELTVY
+2691 RDIELTVY

-2719 VWPKGQQNGGETE
+2719 VWPKGQQNSGETE

-2761 AKAPDVTITIA
+2761 AKALDVTITIA
-2772 KNGSVAAT
+2772 NNGKITAA

-2788 EVEGTN
+2788 EVEDTN

-2853 ASGLTSNNQGV
+2853 ASGLTSNSQGI
-2864 VDTSNFTNVSIEI
+2864 VDTRNFANVSIEV
-2877 ESTAGEDLTYGGK
+2877 ESTAGVDLTYGGK

-2899 AGKYYFVETATTS
+2899 AGEYYFVETATTS

-2931 DTHFAFTNAPVA
+2931 DTHFAFTNAPVSM
-2943 TTMGNERFNAN
+2943 TMGNERFNAN

-2962 LTNDPIQGAKFQ
+2962 LTTEPIQGAKFQ
-2974 VEYTPSDG
+2974 VDYTPSDG

-2993 GEDGSLKLE
+2993 DANGQLKLE

-3028 TLTDANDDVTYD
+3028 ELTDANDDMTYD
-3040 IKSIADGKD
+3040 IMNITDGAD
-3049 IDFEVTSG
+3049 INFTVTSG

-3064 QGIPNVPQRGTVTI
+3064 QGIPNVPQRGSVTI
-3078 DKTGKDGAALN
+3078 AKTGKGGGALN

-3100 DGQTWETII
+3100 DGTTWETII
-3109 EGLETGTTYKAN
+3109 EGLETGKVYKAN

-3133 GAAGR
+3133 GATGR

-3160 FCENADGNSVT
+3160 F
-3171 SGTLTIDR
+3171 
-3179 THLNPSLTGTNAVA
+3179 
-3193 NEPTSLEINKA
+3193 
-3204 NDVGQPLAGAEFQI
+3204 
-3218 TAQDDSAF
+3218 
-3226 AHPGEFAAGTYD
+3226 
-3238 EATKTVTL
+3238 
-3246 ATDSTGHIELVGQLM
+3246 
-3261 VGGTYTIYESGAPS
+3261 
-3275 GYDPADGVLTVTVQE
+3275 
-3290 DGSLAVQGDMPD
+3290 
-3302 RYAWADLD
+3302 
-3310 ENGHADNAYSFMVTN
+3310 
-3325 IHEEIDILKVDDD
+3325 
-3338 GDALEGAE
+3338 
-3346 FTLTGVC
+3346 
-3353 MDKNTSHTYT
+3353 
-3363 TDEDGY
+3363 
-3369 IHVDAGLMGGVRYE
+3369 
-3383 LHETKPADGY
+3383 
-3393 AQLEDSLYFM
+3393 
-3403 MDERGEIV
+3403 
-3411 VTDAQQNPLDE
+3411 
-3422 EEYPEGYAVNSN
+3422 
-3434 RISLTVTD
+3434 
-3442 EPVELQITKRAPAGE
+3442 
-3457 DGEPGETLPWAE
+3457 
-3469 FSITPVDGSKF
+3469 
-3480 AAGAD
+3480 
-3485 PTAPQTMRTGEDG
+3485 
-3498 TLSMT
+3498 
-3503 AWLIVG
+3503 
-3509 NEYDITEVKA
+3509 
-3519 PEGYERVTGTMRIR
+3519 
-3533 VEEDGSISVVGSV
+3533 
-3546 NEDGSITP
+3546 
-3554 APPTGYTKVDDNTFE
+3554 
-3569 VSVVNEPIEI
+3569 
-3579 NIEKVGSNDTATG
+3579 
-3592 LEGAEFEVAGVFAG
+3592 
-3606 SNEVET
+3606 
-3612 RTFTT
+3612 
-3617 GEGGRV
+3617 
-3623 EIEAELKS
+3623 
-3631 GETYALREVVAPA
+3631 
-3644 GYELLEGELTVQ
+3644 
-3656 VAEDGTLEVV
+3656 
-3666 GDAPAGYTLADG
+3666 
-3678 GVTIFAVDEP
+3678 
-3688 LHISFVKTDE
+3688 
-3698 EGGALAGAT
+3698 
-3707 FSIAPADGDATL
+3707 
-3719 PDGSAS
+3719 
-3725 KTFTS
+3725 
-3730 DEAGVVFADLQV
+3730 
-3742 SGSAEGT
+3742 
-3749 AYVITELAA
+3749 
-3758 PAGYEV
+3758 
-3764 APAFT
+3764 
-3769 ILVFEDGTVELGD
+3769 
-3782 VPEAIAGAVSVEN
+3782 
-3795 AAVAAAG
+3795 
-3802 EDPDTSGDDA
+3802 
-3812 DAPALATPAGV
+3812 
-3823 VVTLADTRVEAQ
+3823 
-3835 IAKVSTSGGALAGA
+3835 
-3849 EFAVTG
+3849 
-3855 LFTDGYTTKAVTVDA
+3855 
-3870 NGRAPLEG
+3870 
-3878 LIVGETYRIRETV
+3878 
-3891 APEGFDL
+3891 
-3898 IEETWEFTVQ
+3898 
-3908 ADGTL
+3908 
-3913 AGEATSGSADEAG
+3913 
-3926 YAIADDGVTLRAV
+3926 
-3939 DAPTPPVPGEMPG
+3939 
-3952 TGDTKLTY
+3952 
-3960 ALVLGIVSLVC
+3960 
-3971 LAGGLRLSRRKR
+3971 

>member
-1 MKMNHARIAKLLKRA
+1 M
-16 YHSWGARAI
+16 
-25 AIVLIV
+25 V
-31 VLSLQTVMS
+31 Q
-40 SGVPQVLAQEIGQV
+40 
-54 LAMSRAGDG
+54 
-63 SQTNDD
+63 
-69 DGQDGSSAETLE
+69 
-81 TDNGSGGSAQNG
+81 GGSAQNG

-101 GDVDTEAVASA
+101 GDADTEAVTSA

-119 EDSAATGDSASG
+119 EDPAATGDSASG

-145 TDTAQSS
+145 ADTAQSS
-152 DPPEDGDQ
+152 DPSEDGDQ

-181 DPDTEDVMPAER
+181 DPDTEDVTPAER

-208 SSTGLVIALP
+208 SSTGLTIALP
-218 KTDEPENTASEA
+218 ETDEPENTASDA
-230 EDAAG
+230 EDATG

-245 ESAAIDDAEGASASA
+245 ESATIDDAEGTSANTP
-260 SEDEQ
+260 EDEQ
-265 SAAEEPKT
+265 PAAEEPKT

-295 ADQVDTAPESIVPG
+295 ADQVNTAPESIVPG
-309 DSFEVTL
+309 DSFEVVL
-316 PSGIALANP
+316 PSGIVLANP

-330 VFQIAADGTPST
+330 VFQVAADGTPST

-352 GVLTVT
+352 GALTVT

-391 GETATQIDWLLQQS
+391 GETATQIDWLLQQG

-432 SDNETIAEQ
+432 SNNETIAEQ

-447 TVMNVM
+447 AAMNVM

-472 YSYENLTGSA
+472 YSYESLTGSA
-482 QMAITWCDNNSSNRP
+482 QMAITWCDNNSSSRP
-497 AMADYAKKVIP
+497 VMADYAKHVIP
-508 QFSLDGGASWISL
+508 QFSLDDGTTWIDL
-521 VDENGN
+521 VDASGN
-527 LTDEARLKL
+527 LTEEARQKL
-536 YIGDGEAP
+536 HIGEGQKP

-559 WNVSVQGTPTQ
+559 WNVSVQGMPTQ

-588 DEHGNPLFVKDEK
+588 DKHGNPLFVKDEE
-601 ASSSVDILWRL
+601 ASSSDDILWRL
-612 NDTNERPQNYTYGEN
+612 NDTNERPENYTYGEN
-627 DEGATGGQ
+627 DEGATGSQ
-635 RYLMLTQDYTF
+635 RYPMLTQEYTF

-657 KEIFGSTLNAA
+657 EEVFGSTLNASA
-668 DYAEYFR
+668 YAEYFR
-675 FSALIDNK
+675 FSALIDNE
-683 QVVDGTGNVRSDT
+683 QVVDGDDNVRSTT
-696 LEEMIE
+696 LAAME
-702 AQLGEGQA
+702 ALQPADGQA
-710 FDITFS
+710 FDIAFS
-716 EDGNTA
+716 GDGNTA
-722 TIKATLPQYDLNGAP
+722 TITATLPQYDLNGAP

-743 FEDPTDTTS
+743 FQDPTDAAS

-774 KLYDGGTMTIRPV
+774 NLYDGGTMTIRPM

-800 GGNIDERPAASFTL
+800 GENSDERPAASFTL
-814 WRYSK
+814 WRYST

-827 QVQMNAIDGSGTAAE
+827 QVQMNAIDDSGTAAE

-853 GSQDDTIDLG
+853 GSQDVKIDLG

-869 YGEQGANILS
+869 YGEQGTDILS

-911 VDSQGNETDTQPN
+911 VDDQGNETDTQPN

-935 DQPDRANDP
+935 DQPDRSNDP

-969 IAAFQDSLDTVTV
+969 IAAFQDSIDTVTV

-988 RLASSTSDADWQ
+988 RLASSTSDADWK

-1013 ETLSQTFSGTFDQ
+1013 ETLSQTFSGAFDQ

-1032 ELEYR
+1032 KLAYR

-1047 EPVEFERDGAGGGSF
+1047 EPVEFERDGEGGGSF
-1062 TLTLENMEGEP
+1062 TLTLENMEGEQ
-1073 EDLAFTSTFEEATDP
+1073 EDLAFTSTLDEETN
-1088 DGTDTI
+1088 TI

-1101 TYGRVDKFWEQP
+1101 TYERVDKFWEQP
-1113 DGTMAQIPPRE
+1113 DGTMAQIKPQGD
-1124 AEAYGKDPADLD
+1124 AYDVDFDLD

-1145 FQDGKLIG
+1145 FQDGVLIG
-1153 AFEMDGTVD
+1153 TFEMDGTVD
-1162 PSATEIRNL
+1162 PSATDIKNL

-1196 GVRYTYLVLETQKD
+1196 GVRYTYLVLETPKD
-1210 GWYADRIYDAETH
+1210 GWHVDRVYDAETH
-1223 TTTINNAIGEGE
+1223 TTTINNTIGVGE
-1235 GSEIRVIKQWNDG
+1235 GSEIRVIKQWKDG

-1269 EQNIDPATGELYH
+1269 KQNIDPATDELYH
-1282 YDPGDIVVEDIV
+1282 YEPGDIVVEDIV

-1337 YPAVTYEEAEDA
+1337 YPAVTYEEARDV
-1349 YEGITDDL
+1349 YKGITDDL

-1421 QGEHDRPQAE
+1421 QGEHVRPPAE

-1443 GVDGRGG
+1443 GVDGRDG

-1462 LPVVDNEGNQLLTGG
+1462 LPVVDNEGNQLFTGG

-1527 NGSEYVTTK
+1527 NGSEYVPTK
-1536 TVSDYEVGTRHF
+1536 TVDDYNVGTRHF

-1556 TNTRQGTRTVTFN
+1556 TNTRQGTRTVTFH
-1569 KEWQDRYV
+1569 KLWQDRYV
-1577 NESLRQRPDIYLTL
+1577 NDNLRQRPDIYLTL

-1599 GEGNLTYSDPEQVG
+1599 EAGNLTYSEPEQVS

-1630 YEQSCSIANL
+1630 YQQSCSIANL
-1640 PAYDENGSEYIYYAS
+1640 SAYDKNGSEYIYYAS
-1655 ESMAADGSALDYA
+1655 ESMSADGSALDYT
-1668 DVKFS
+1668 DVQFS
-1673 YEGMTT
+1673 YEGMAS
-1679 LHEEADEPHAVKV
+1679 LHEDDGEQDAVRVPGADQES
-1692 PNAEQGSDDPTEN
+1692 NDPTEN
-1705 GTGWAIHEDG
+1705 GTGWAIHENG

-1739 VSQGST
+1739 VSQGSA

-1751 SDLPEITVYLQQ
+1751 SDLPEVTVYLQQ
-1763 RVEGEDWSS
+1763 RVEGGDWQP
-1772 LKFKVADDGTW
+1772 LKFDVGADGSWSFADGT
-1783 SFVEGSEAI
+1783 SAV
-1792 AWTSDLKQVTT
+1792 AWTSDLTQVTT

-1810 AHTGENTTKSVDD
+1810 AHTGANTAESAASAAGENPVVPDGE
-1823 ATANNPIL
+1823 AL
-1831 PENEEQLPRYT
+1831 LPRYT
-1842 EDGKIYEYRAIEVVW
+1842 EDGKLYEYRAIEVVW
-1857 GLVDQPGGV
+1857 GLVGQPGGV
-1866 TSEWI
+1866 MSDWI
-1871 ENTDFSQLRESDD
+1871 ENTDFSKLRDSDD
-1884 DSMGVYVIEHGETG
+1884 DSIGIYVIEHGETG
-1898 SFLINNIYTSETGR
+1898 SFLINNVYTSETGS

-1931 TFDVYRYYVNADGG
+1931 TFDVYRYYVNTEGE

-1957 TNDMLKAEDP
+1957 TNDMLKNGAS
-1967 TTLDGLTVDGAGKA
+1967 LDGLTVTGSDEA

-2006 VEHNINGYETTVAV
+2006 VEHNINGYKTTVEV
-2020 GDVSAGNVKGEGEA
+2020 GDVSVGDVKGTGEA
-2034 VDGGVSSGALC
+2034 VDGGVSSGGLC
-2045 PVDVLGS
+2045 EESGT
-2052 VEGTVLGDNT
+2052 VEAPEPGGDSGDGTSTSKVTGTVLAKDKVAEDGTITPGDT
-2062 TPDVTFKNEYTP
+2062 TPDVTFKNAY
-2074 EPVDLTGTK
+2074 EPGDADLTGTK
-2083 TWVDFNNIFNI
+2083 TWSDFNNIFGI
-2094 RPTAEEFMKGLKVER
+2094 RPTVDEFTAGLKVER
-2109 IDNNGAV
+2109 IGNGKTE
-2116 DLTGELQSTNPD
+2116 DLGEDGLELLQSNNPD
-2128 DPYYFMVT
+2128 ESYYFVV
-2136 ENADTNTYTITLSGV
+2136 EQDPDNVNNYLITLSNV
-2151 DKWSPDGTAYRYRI
+2151 EKWAPDGSSYSYRI
-2165 TETLADMVLGD
+2165 TESLTGMELGE
-2176 TGRNASGYYTTD
+2176 TGKNAGGYYTAA
-2188 NAQDPTTATSTVN
+2188 NETSEVS
-2201 AQNPGSGFR
+2201 AANPGSGFR
-2210 FTNTLEGQATVEKRW
+2210 FTNTLEGQATVEKKW
-2225 NDGDDPYGL
+2225 NDGEDPYGL

-2247 TYADGKPS
+2247 TYDGGKPS
-2255 AWQDP
+2255 EWQDP
-2260 EQILNDLGYWEA
+2260 KNILIGLDYWGTFVAQFDSEA
-2272 FAKQFE
+2272 DAE
-2278 DEEAAK
+2278 

-2307 GRGTAEGHAGEFFSI
+2307 GRGKDTGHENELFSI

-2331 GDQEIDQPS
+2331 GDQVIEQPTS
-2340 STDVS
+2340 DSTTFVYAPS
-2345 FSYTK
+2345 A
-2350 NGGGEYHPYQP
+2350 GGEYHPYEP
-2361 AQESWTNTTTGSATV
+2361 KQESWESQTNSSKTV
-2376 ISNTLESTKIT
+2376 ISNTLETTKIS
-2387 ATKTWEGDAENAW
+2387 ATKTWEGDADNAW

-2409 TVHYLLQRK
+2409 SVRYLLQRK
-2418 LVTEGDTAWQWLM
+2418 LVDEGDDAWKWLM
-2431 EYGAEQAEGPLD
+2431 VADAEQAAINDPLNE
-2443 DGIVSATISGT
+2443 GIVSQTITGT
-2454 GDSATTTWENLPDCN
+2454 GNSATVTWENLPDCN
-2469 EDGTAYEYRVVEQ
+2469 EDGVAYVYRVVEQ

-2487 DVVSGTEIAT
+2487 DVESGTEVAK
-2497 ATDETTGVTYRF
+2497 ATDKASGVTYRF
-2509 YVVESVNSD
+2509 YVVTSTDAD
-2518 DDQSVDTQMFVND
+2518 DDGSVDTQGFIND

-2539 TKTWD
+2539 TKVWND
-2544 DHGTTLADDLTE
+2544 SETTLANNLTE
-2556 DDMPDM
+2556 NDMPEM
-2562 VLWRATILGN
+2562 VLYRAIVTETDNDGKPTAF
-2572 GTFGAAE
+2572 GTAEQVKKDGA
-2579 NVTNYAG
+2579 TP
-2586 QPTWEG
+2586 QPTWKKTDDQV
-2592 SGESWTFTYTGL
+2592 WMFTYENL

-2610 DVDYVYWAVEK
+2610 NVDYVYWAVEK
-2621 EADAPGYYPLYG
+2621 EAGAPGYYPLYG
-2633 TDKAASPSG
+2633 SDEDASSSG
-2642 AAGTTVTTSATAAQD
+2642 AAGTLVTTPATATQD
-2657 GVQTNEPI
+2657 GAQTNEPI

-2707 VWTDTDGVASST
+2707 VWTDTDGAASST
-2719 VWPKGQQNGGETE
+2719 VWPQGKQNGGETE

-2772 KNGSVAAT
+2772 NNGKITAA
-2780 QSGNDSVL
+2780 QNDNDNVL

-2817 VSDNG
+2817 VSDDG

-2842 DMDGDGEDELI
+2842 DMDGDDKDELI
-2853 ASGLTSNNQGV
+2853 ASGLTSNSQGV
-2864 VDTSNFTNVSIEI
+2864 VDTRNFTNVSIETR
-2877 ESTAGEDLTYGGK
+2877 STAGEDLTYGGK
-2890 YVKLSDGLP
+2890 YEKLSDGLP
-2899 AGKYYFVETATTS
+2899 AGEYYFVETATTS

-2920 NAKSATLEITQ
+2920 NAKSATLTITQ

-2962 LTNDPIQGAKFQ
+2962 LTNEPIQGAKFQ
-2974 VEYTPSDG
+2974 VDYTPSDG

-2993 GEDGSLKLE
+2993 DANGRLKLE

-3028 TLTDANDDVTYD
+3028 KLTDANDDATYD
-3040 IKSIADGKD
+3040 ITSIADGED
-3049 IDFEVTSG
+3049 IDFKVTSG
-3057 ADDFVDG
+3057 TDDFVDG
-3064 QGIPNVPQRGTVTI
+3064 QGIPNVPQRGSVTI
-3078 DKTGKDGAALN
+3078 AKTGKGGGALN
-3089 GATFELQRLGE
+3089 GATFELQRLGD
-3100 DGQTWETII
+3100 DGKTWETVVS
-3109 EGLETGTTYKAN
+3109 GLVTGNTYKLN
-3121 DANDGIEGSGST
+3121 DRNAALDG
-3133 GAAGR
+3133 AGTAGVDG
-3138 LQVTNLLW
+3138 QIKVENVLW

-3160 FCENADGNSVT
+3160 FNYTDSATADDHRVT
-3171 SGTLTIDR
+3171 SGNLTIDR
-3179 THLNPSLTGTNAVA
+3179 THLNPSLTGGNAVR
-3193 NEPTSLEINKA
+3193 NTPTSLEINKA
-3204 NDVGQPLAGAEFQI
+3204 NDVRQPLAGAEFQI
-3218 TAQDDSAF
+3218 AAVNGSEF
-3226 AHPGEFAAGTYD
+3226 ADPDAFAAGTYD

-3246 ATDSTGHIELVGQLM
+3246 TTDSTGHIELIGQLV
-3261 VGGTYTIYESGAPS
+3261 VGGTYTIYESKAPS
-3275 GYDPADGVLTVTVQE
+3275 GYDPADAVLTVVVQE
-3290 DGSLAVQGDMPD
+3290 DGSLDVQGGLPENGPYD
-3302 RYAWADLD
+3302 WADLNED
-3310 ENGHADNAYSFMVTN
+3310 GHADNAYSFMVTN

-3346 FTLTGVC
+3346 FTLTGLC
-3353 MDKNTSHTYT
+3353 MDNNTSHTYT
-3363 TDEDGY
+3363 TDEGGY

-3383 LHETKPADGY
+3383 LREFKPADGY
-3393 AQLEDSLYFM
+3393 AQLEESLYFM

-3411 VTDAQQNPLDE
+3411 VTDAQQNQLDE
-3422 EEYPEGYAVNSN
+3422 EDYPEGYAVNDN
-3434 RISLTVTD
+3434 RISLTVEN
-3442 EPVELQITKRAPAGE
+3442 EPVKLQITKRAPAGE
-3457 DGEPGETLPWAE
+3457 NGEPGKTLPWAE
-3469 FSITPVDGSKF
+3469 FSITPVDDSKF

-3509 NEYDITEVKA
+3509 NEYDITETKA
-3519 PEGYERVTGTMRIR
+3519 PEGYERVAGTMRIR

-3546 NEDGSITP
+3546 NEDGSVTP

-3592 LEGAEFEVAGVFAG
+3592 LEGAEFEVTGVFAG
-3606 SNEVET
+3606 SNETDT

-3617 GEGGRV
+3617 GEGGSV

-3631 GETYALREVVAPA
+3631 DETYTLREVVAPA
-3644 GYELLEGELTVQ
+3644 GYELLEGELEVQ
-3656 VAEDGTLEVV
+3656 VNEDGTLEIV

-3678 GVTIFAVDEP
+3678 DVTIFAVDEP
-3688 LHISFVKTDE
+3688 LRISFVKTDE

-3707 FSIAPADGDATL
+3707 FSIAPAGDGATF

-3730 DEAGVVFADLQV
+3730 NENGLVFEDLQLA
-3742 SGSAEGT
+3742 GSAEGT
-3749 AYVITELAA
+3749 AYVITELTA

-3835 IAKVSTSGGALAGA
+3835 IAKVSTDGGALAGA

-3855 LFTDGYTTKAVTVDA
+3855 LFTDGYTTKAVAVDA
-3870 NGRAPLEG
+3870 SGRASLEG

>member
-119 EDSAATGDSASG
+119 EDPAATGDSASG

-152 DPPEDGDQ
+152 DPSEDGDQ

-181 DPDTEDVMPAER
+181 DPDTEDVTPAER

-208 SSTGLVIALP
+208 SSTGLTIALP
-218 KTDEPENTASEA
+218 ETDEPENTASDA
-230 EDAAG
+230 EDATG
-235 EQADATGDAE
+235 GQADATDDAE
-245 ESAAIDDAEGASASA
+245 ESATTDDAEGTEGASASTP
-260 SEDEQ
+260 EDEQ
-265 SAAEEPKT
+265 PAAEEPKT
-273 ETFVP
+273 ETIVP

-309 DSFEVTL
+309 DSFEVAL
-316 PSGIALANP
+316 PAGIALANP
-325 ADVID
+325 AATID
-330 VFQIAADGTPST
+330 VFQAAADGTATT
-342 VKIAEATYKD
+342 VKIAEATYVD

-369 ARELSTYSASIDL
+369 ARELSTYNASIDL

-391 GETATQIDWLLQQS
+391 GETATQIEWLLQQD
-405 ATGAVQTAT
+405 AAGAVRTAM

-432 SDNETIAEQ
+432 SNNEAIAEQ

-447 TVMNVM
+447 AAMNVM

-527 LTDEARLKL
+527 LTEEARQKL
-536 YIGDGEAP
+536 HIGEGQTP
-544 NWVKQASAAAQSIGT
+544 NWVKGTSAAAQSIGT
-559 WNVSVQGTPTQ
+559 WNVSVQGMPTKFVETITTPQ
-570 FNTTVTV
+570 L
-577 PDVDEEGNQKY
+577 DEDGNQMF
-588 DEHGNPLFVKDEK
+588 DEHGNALFNPPERHEVPI
-601 ASSSVDILWRL
+601 SWRL

-627 DEGATGGQ
+627 DGGSTGLEGSQEGAATPQ
-635 RYLMLTQDYTF
+635 RYLMSTQDYTF

-657 KEIFGSTLNAA
+657 KEIFGDNLGTDA
-668 DYAEYFR
+668 YAEYFR

-683 QVVDGTGNVRSDT
+683 QVVDGTGNVRSGT

-702 AQLGEGQA
+702 AQLREGQA

-762 NSASPSHGSSVD
+762 NSASPSHGSSVY
-774 KLYDGGTMTIRPV
+774 KLYDGGTMTIRPM

-800 GGNIDERPAASFTL
+800 GENSDERPAASFTL

-819 NGSPATAS
+819 NGSPAKAS

-869 YGEQGANILS
+869 YGEQGASILS

-924 YTDGDGNKQEL
+924 YTDGDGVQQKL

-959 VTVEATKTWE
+959 VTVDATKTWE

-1000 DTDTTIEV
+1000 DTDTTIKV

-1047 EPVEFERDGAGGGSF
+1047 EPVEFKRDGAGGGSF

-1101 TYGRVDKFWEQP
+1101 TYERVDKFWEQP
-1113 DGTMAQIPPRE
+1113 DGTMAQIKPQG
-1124 AEAYGKDPADLD
+1124 ADAYGKDPEDLN

-1145 FQDGKLIG
+1145 FQDGVLIG
-1153 AFEMDGTVD
+1153 TFEMDGTVD
-1162 PSATEIRNL
+1162 ASATDIKNL
-1171 PGATYQETSSY
+1171 PDATYQETSSY

-1196 GVRYTYLVLETQKD
+1196 GVRYTYLVLETPKD
-1210 GWYADRIYDAETH
+1210 GWHVDRVYDAETH
-1223 TTTINNAIGEGE
+1223 TTTINNTIGVGE
-1235 GSEIRVIKQWNDG
+1235 GSEIRVIKQWKDG

-1269 EQNIDPATGELYH
+1269 KQNIDPATDELYH
-1282 YDPGDIVVEDIV
+1282 YEPGDIVVEDIV

-1337 YPAVTYEEAEDA
+1337 YPAVTYEEARDV
-1349 YEGITDDL
+1349 YKGITDDL

-1421 QGEHDRPQAE
+1421 QGEHVRPPAE

-1443 GVDGRGG
+1443 GVDGRDG

-1462 LPVVDNEGNQLLTGG
+1462 LPVVDNEGNQLFTGG

-1527 NGSEYVTTK
+1527 NGSEYVPTK
-1536 TVSDYEVGTRHF
+1536 TVDDYNVGTRHF

-1556 TNTRQGTRTVTFN
+1556 TNTRQGTRTVTFH
-1569 KEWQDRYV
+1569 KLWQDRYV
-1577 NESLRQRPDIYLTL
+1577 NDNLRQRPDIYLTL

-1599 GEGNLTYSDPEQVG
+1599 EAGNLTYSEPEQVS

-1630 YEQSCSIANL
+1630 YQQSCSIANL
-1640 PAYDENGSEYIYYAS
+1640 SAYDKNGSEYIYYAS
-1655 ESMAADGSALDYA
+1655 ESMSADGSALDYT
-1668 DVKFS
+1668 DVQFS
-1673 YEGMTT
+1673 YEGMAS
-1679 LHEEADEPHAVKV
+1679 LHEDDGEQDAVRVPGADQES
-1692 PNAEQGSDDPTEN
+1692 NDPTEN
-1705 GTGWAIHEDG
+1705 GTGWAIHENG

-1739 VSQGST
+1739 VSQGSA

-1751 SDLPEITVYLQQ
+1751 SDLPEVTVYLQQ
-1763 RVEGEDWSS
+1763 RVEGGDWQP
-1772 LKFKVADDGTW
+1772 LKFDVGADGSWSFADGT
-1783 SFVEGSEAI
+1783 SAV
-1792 AWTSDLKQVTT
+1792 AWTSDLTQVTT

-1810 AHTGENTTKSVDD
+1810 AHTGANTAESAASAAGENPVVPDGE
-1823 ATANNPIL
+1823 AL
-1831 PENEEQLPRYT
+1831 LPRYT
-1842 EDGKIYEYRAIEVVW
+1842 EDGKLYEYRAIEVVW
-1857 GLVDQPGGV
+1857 GLVGQPGGV
-1866 TSEWI
+1866 MSDWI
-1871 ENTDFSQLRESDD
+1871 ENTDFSKLRDSDD
-1884 DSMGVYVIEHGETG
+1884 DSIGIYVIEHGETG
-1898 SFLINNIYTSETGR
+1898 SFLINNVYTSETGS

-1931 TFDVYRYYVNADGG
+1931 TFDVYRYYVNTEGE

-1957 TNDMLKAEDP
+1957 TNDMLKNGAS
-1967 TTLDGLTVDGAGKA
+1967 LDGLTVTGSDEA

-2006 VEHNINGYETTVAV
+2006 VEHNINGYKTTVEV
-2020 GDVSAGNVKGEGEA
+2020 GDVSVGDVKGTGEA
-2034 VDGGVSSGALC
+2034 VDGGVSSGGLC
-2045 PVDVLGS
+2045 EESGT
-2052 VEGTVLGDNT
+2052 VEAPEPGGDSGDGTSTSKVTGTVLAKDKVAEDGTITPGDT
-2062 TPDVTFKNEYTP
+2062 TPDVTFKNAY
-2074 EPVDLTGTK
+2074 EPGDADLTGTK
-2083 TWVDFNNIFNI
+2083 TWSDFNNIFGI
-2094 RPTAEEFMKGLKVER
+2094 RPTVDEFTAGLKVER
-2109 IDNNGAV
+2109 IGNGKTE
-2116 DLTGELQSTNPD
+2116 DLGEDGLELLQSNNPD
-2128 DPYYFMVT
+2128 ESYYFVV
-2136 ENADTNTYTITLSGV
+2136 EQDPDNVNNYLITLSNV
-2151 DKWSPDGTAYRYRI
+2151 EKWAPDGSSYSYRI
-2165 TETLADMVLGD
+2165 TESLTGMELGE
-2176 TGRNASGYYTTD
+2176 TGKNAGGYYTAA
-2188 NAQDPTTATSTVN
+2188 NETSEVS
-2201 AQNPGSGFR
+2201 AANPGSGFR
-2210 FTNTLEGQATVEKRW
+2210 FTNTLEGQATVEKKW
-2225 NDGDDPYGL
+2225 NDGEDPYGL

-2247 TYADGKPS
+2247 TYDGGKPS
-2255 AWQDP
+2255 EWQDP
-2260 EQILNDLGYWEA
+2260 KNILIGLDYWGTFVAQFDSEA
-2272 FAKQFE
+2272 DAE
-2278 DEEAAK
+2278 

-2307 GRGTAEGHAGEFFSI
+2307 GRGKDTGHENELFSI

-2331 GDQEIDQPS
+2331 GDQVIEQPTS
-2340 STDVS
+2340 DSTTFVYAPS
-2345 FSYTK
+2345 A
-2350 NGGGEYHPYQP
+2350 GGEYHPYEP
-2361 AQESWTNTTTGSATV
+2361 KQESWESQTNSSKTV
-2376 ISNTLESTKIT
+2376 ISNTLETTKIS
-2387 ATKTWEGDAENAW
+2387 ATKTWEGDADNAW

-2409 TVHYLLQRK
+2409 SVRYLLQRK
-2418 LVTEGDTAWQWLM
+2418 LVDEGDDAWKWLM
-2431 EYGAEQAEGPLD
+2431 VADAEQAAINDPLNE
-2443 DGIVSATISGT
+2443 GIVSQTITGT
-2454 GDSATTTWENLPDCN
+2454 GNSATVTWENLPDCN
-2469 EDGTAYEYRVVEQ
+2469 EDGVAYVYRVVEQ

-2487 DVVSGTEIAT
+2487 DVESGTEVAK
-2497 ATDETTGVTYRF
+2497 ATDKASGVTYRF
-2509 YVVESVNSD
+2509 YVVTSTDAD
-2518 DDQSVDTQMFVND
+2518 DDGSVDTQGFIND

-2539 TKTWD
+2539 TKVWND
-2544 DHGTTLADDLTE
+2544 SETTLANNLTE
-2556 DDMPDM
+2556 NDMPEM
-2562 VLWRATILGN
+2562 VLYRAIVTETDNDGKPTAF
-2572 GTFGAAE
+2572 GTAEQVKKDGA
-2579 NVTNYAG
+2579 TP
-2586 QPTWEG
+2586 QPTWKKTDDQV
-2592 SGESWTFTYTGL
+2592 WMFTYENL

-2610 DVDYVYWAVEK
+2610 NVDYVYWAVEK
-2621 EADAPGYYPLYG
+2621 EAGAPGYYPLYG
-2633 TDKAASPSG
+2633 SDEDASSSG
-2642 AAGTTVTTSATAAQD
+2642 AAGTLVTTPATATQD
-2657 GVQTNEPI
+2657 GAQTNEPI

-2685 DAREDL
+2685 NEPENL
-2691 RNIELTVY
+2691 ENIELTIY
-2699 GADGDVYA
+2699 GADDDVYA
-2707 VWTDTDGVASST
+2707 VWTDAGGKATSV
-2719 VWPKGQQNGGETE
+2719 VWPGGIEENGVEAAMASVEALEESGGYE
-2732 MTGEN
+2732 MTGKD
-2737 AGFIV
+2737 AGYIV
-2742 GLPAGTYTVKE
+2742 GLPAGTYTVEE
-2753 TGEVPEGY
+2753 TGTVPEGY
-2761 AKAPDVTITIA
+2761 AKAPTVTITIA
-2772 KNGSVAAT
+2772 NNGEVSAT
-2780 QSGNDSVL
+2780 QSGNNAPL
-2788 EVEGTN
+2788 EVEDTN

-2809 GHLRLTKH
+2809 AHLQLTKY
-2817 VSDNG
+2817 VSDDGTEQG
-2822 AYGGTND
+2822 ANRTALANAEFSLYQVNDGGDDVLVASGLKTNAQGVITTQNNPASVTDEFKD
-2829 AALAGATFSLYRV
+2829 AYDGKYKTLADGLPEGTYYFLETDATAAAVFEGERKSAELTITQDDHGKVATAGAT
-2842 DMDGDGEDELI
+2842 
-2853 ASGLTSNNQGV
+2853 
-2864 VDTSNFTNVSIEI
+2864 
-2877 ESTAGEDLTYGGK
+2877 
-2890 YVKLSDGLP
+2890 
-2899 AGKYYFVETATTS
+2899 
-2912 GAVMPDEA
+2912 
-2920 NAKSATLEITQ
+2920 
-2931 DTHFAFTNAPVA
+2931 
-2943 TTMGNERFNAN
+2943 TMENERFNAN
-2954 VVLHKFDT
+2954 VTLHKFDT
-2962 LTNDPIQGAKFQ
+2962 ETNEPIQGAVFR
-2974 VEYTPSDG
+2974 VVFTPADG
-2982 STGWVDREFTT
+2982 STGWNRTFIT
-2993 GEDGSLKLE
+2993 GEDGTLKLE
-3002 NLKKGTYVITEVS
+3002 NLQKGDYVITEES
-3015 NTGYVSNGFRATF
+3015 NTGYVPNGFRAMF
-3028 TLTDANDDVTYD
+3028 ELTDANDDMTYD
-3040 IKSIADGKD
+3040 IIKNIADGAD
-3049 IDFEVTSG
+3049 IKFAVTSG
-3057 ADDFVDG
+3057 TDDFVDDE
-3064 QGIPNVPQRGTVTI
+3064 GIPNTPQRGTLTMA
-3078 DKTGKDGAALN
+3078 KTGKDGAPLN
-3089 GATFELQRLGE
+3089 GATFELQRLGD
-3100 DGQTWETII
+3100 DGKTWETVVS
-3109 EGLETGTTYKAN
+3109 GLVTGNTYKLN
-3121 DANDGIEGSGST
+3121 DRNAALDG
-3133 GAAGR
+3133 AGTAGVDG
-3138 LQVTNLLW
+3138 QIKVENVLW

-3160 FCENADGNSVT
+3160 FCEDADGNSVT

-3226 AHPGEFAAGTYD
+3226 AHPSEFAAGTYD

-3310 ENGHADNAYSFMVTN
+3310 EDGHADNGYSFMVTN
-3325 IHEEIDILKVDDD
+3325 IHEEIDILKVDDE
-3338 GDALEGAE
+3338 GDALAGAE
-3346 FTLTGVC
+3346 FTLTGLC

-3383 LHETKPADGY
+3383 LRETKPADGY
-3393 AQLEDSLYFM
+3393 AQLEESLYFM

-3422 EEYPEGYAVNSN
+3422 EEYPKGYAVNSN
-3434 RISLTVTD
+3434 HISLTVTD
-3442 EPVELQITKRAPAGE
+3442 EPVKLQITKRAPAGE
-3457 DGEPGETLPWAE
+3457 NGEPGETLPWAE

-3480 AAGAD
+3480 AAGAN
-3485 PTAPQTMRTGEDG
+3485 PIETQTMRTGEDG
-3498 TLSMT
+3498 WLSMT

-3546 NEDGSITP
+3546 NEDGSVTP

-3592 LEGAEFEVAGVFAG
+3592 LEGAEFEVTGVFAG
-3606 SNEVET
+3606 SNETDT

-3617 GEGGRV
+3617 GEGGSV

-3631 GETYALREVVAPA
+3631 DETYTLREVVAPA
-3644 GYELLEGELTVQ
+3644 GYELLEGELEVQ
-3656 VAEDGTLEVV
+3656 VNEDAGEEWVV
-3666 GDAPAGYTLADG
+3666 WTNRCASPSSRPMKRAARLRAR
-3678 GVTIFAVDEP
+3678 P
-3688 LHISFVKTDE
+3688 
-3698 EGGALAGAT
+3698 
-3707 FSIAPADGDATL
+3707 
-3719 PDGSAS
+3719 SAS
-3725 KTFTS
+3725 LRR
-3730 DEAGVVFADLQV
+3730 A
-3742 SGSAEGT
+3742 T
-3749 AYVITELAA
+3749 AR
-3758 PAGYEV
+3758 PS
-3764 APAFT
+3764 P
-3769 ILVFEDGTVELGD
+3769 TVRRARRS
-3782 VPEAIAGAVSVEN
+3782 PR
-3795 AAVAAAG
+3795 
-3802 EDPDTSGDDA
+3802 
-3812 DAPALATPAGV
+3812 
-3823 VVTLADTRVEAQ
+3823 TR
-3835 IAKVSTSGGALAGA
+3835 
-3849 EFAVTG
+3849 
-3855 LFTDGYTTKAVTVDA
+3855 TDWSSRICSSRVLP
-3870 NGRAPLEG
+3870 RAP
-3878 LIVGETYRIRETV
+3878 R
-3891 APEGFDL
+3891 
-3898 IEETWEFTVQ
+3898 
-3908 ADGTL
+3908 
-3913 AGEATSGSADEAG
+3913 
-3926 YAIADDGVTLRAV
+3926 
-3939 DAPTPPVPGEMPG
+3939 M
-3952 TGDTKLTY
+3952 
-3960 ALVLGIVSLVC
+3960 
-3971 LAGGLRLSRRKR
+3971 